1 MRKAKR
7 KGQRVLAA
15 ALCVGMLAS
24 MVPAQA
30 FANDEPITA
39 IVQQE
44 DTPADADAPAEDTN
58 AGQTPAPTEA
68 PAASETETPAG
79 KTPDEAP
86 DAEGTPAPTETP
98 AETETPAP
106 TEAPAADETP
116 APATTIQEGGDA
128 DATVTTTH
136 IATKVGEVPAVLADV
151 DGVTADTFKT
161 AFETVKVQ
169 KGDVT
174 YTVEVI
180 PADTVYFIDSV
191 AASGGNGAMDSVQST
206 EAYAAAKALLGDR
219 LLNGKSDQFYQGDA
233 TWGLVDTDAQTK
245 GYNGTTSDKTYTGVY
260 GQKNEKGETISYKFT
275 LPAGKYSITTAHR
288 EWWGG
293 QNRAMDLSLTT
304 SDGTSVY
311 ASVPKQDNGKVTTKT
326 GEFTITTEQVVT
338 WTATTTG
345 QHAPAVS
352 WLAVERTGDVETPDT
367 PDENEN
373 FGKALED
380 DELVTVRNG
389 ASLTDTITGGKQ
401 VSVTSGWISGGN
413 SAMDGGAA
421 VKEAD
426 SFFKR
431 SSFTLYADIKFNDAH
446 DNTSAILVGPAADA
460 HFRIIPRK
468 TDGTAVLKV
477 NNNKEYKLSQS
488 LEAGEW
494 NALALVYN
502 ENDTEGTVA
511 VYLNGKE
518 VLPATGVGF
527 KLSEKTGI
535 IGAFG
540 ATFGT
545 GYMRTGLYDNIV
557 VTGKADADAAKT
569 ETASRKDAFDG
580 IADVDGIV
588 TLNGSEVE
596 AAAKN
601 VNGWTYKGLG
611 MLNGNATSNLLLD
624 YKAENPQAYWAMM
637 QYLFGSEDGYPLF
650 SNIKME
656 MGNDGN
662 NSTGAEACT
671 MRYENEEAD
680 ASRSPGFVMAADA
693 KKINPNVKVSILR
706 WEYPNWVKAKAD
718 GDEKYAAIYK
728 WYKETIFDAYE
739 KYGYVIDYIDPDKNE
754 TRNPDGEI
762 IKYFAKALKSEDK
775 FPDYFTA
782 EAIAAYHN
790 IKIVASDEN
799 KTLNIVPLMLRDSD
813 VYDAVD
819 AIGFHYRTNATDD
832 YIKMADVNDKEV
844 WYSEGCAT
852 FGYSELQENKTTEY
866 GANTI
871 GGYQSPLALLDSIP
885 NAFVG
890 SRRTM
895 YMFQP
900 AIGSFYE
907 GIQYGHKELLS
918 ARDPWSG
925 YIHYDPVLYMLAH
938 ITQFAKTGWENDTNT
953 NGIWRVLPN
962 ATFASFGAS
971 DNEHATAGIDG
982 NASYMTLAAPDKKDF
997 STVFINNTRNEK
1009 TFAIK
1014 VADDM
1019 DISVKALHVWT
1030 TVTDSYLQKGEDA
1043 AIENGIATITVP
1055 AYSVVTATTL
1065 DTTPARFP
1073 TEKDDGDY
1081 IQTGTRSVLDTDS
1094 TGKNAD
1100 TTDDY
1105 LYADN
1110 FEYVEEGKVAGY
1122 NVTTGEETLQDYIV
1136 SRGNE
1141 PRYMLDTHGAW
1152 IVEDGRLKQE
1162 NESSI
1167 NQWNGGDPATIV
1179 GDWRWMDYSASIDVT
1194 LPNAEAGRYERLT
1207 IRAQTGMNWNN
1218 SGYTLE
1224 INGAGSWKLF
1234 RIGTQV
1240 ANGTVAKNAE
1250 GKYNLKLIGLGST
1263 VYAYI
1268 NDVRVAKYND
1278 ANPMLS
1284 GRVKISSNWKQVY
1297 ADNLEVKTVKGGI
1310 PYATAMIDGQDD
1322 GVKYEGNWTI
1332 NNPGGGS
1339 ADNWYRTISS
1349 SSTADA
1355 SFTFTANGNG
1365 FAIMGGND
1373 GSAVIDVYVD
1383 GQLKAENAATK
1394 AAPTRG
1400 ETYILSDLAAGNH
1413 TIKVVLKSGTLKVD
1427 ALNTIGARLESASG
1441 SVTEVLTELPAM
1453 DYYVT
1458 GSGVSG
1464 LPDEVKVKLAD
1475 GTTDTMD
1482 VEWNVDEDALAANAY
1497 SSGSIN
1503 GIVKDA
1509 VNSLGEQLTV
1519 SVNINEVIPGDTLY
1533 FIDSVSGKITDVAGG
1548 TTETYKLYKKALGGL
1563 LMNDAFDQFKTDAT
1577 TWGLVD
1583 TDAGTKGYS
1592 STADKTATG
1601 IYGHDNK
1608 AGETLTYALT
1618 LPAGTYTLTSAH
1630 REWWSM
1636 TRPMTAV
1643 VTDTEGNAL
1652 SDTAALNLSGSS
1664 GDIINKAD
1672 FTLDKEQVV
1681 YYTVTATGTEAPV
1694 ISWLAVNGKTAESGS
1709 KFFDQVLEDN
1719 GGLTLAA
1726 NAATLTDETWGTIL
1740 KVSTQWNNKNEY
1752 HAAIT
1757 DGQNLFGRTQFTLLA
1772 DVMIEK
1778 PGNDAGKTAMRSAFT
1793 ISTGSNRLH
1802 LLTYDGKVGY
1812 GVDGSNA
1819 GISKNEISLGNVAV
1833 GMWNSVA
1840 FVYNEPNG
1848 GNGSLTVYLNG
1859 KKAGEIADIGFKLS
1873 ESKDI
1878 AATVARNV
1886 GTNYLLTGQYD
1897 NIVVKRNALSE
1908 SAAVKETT
1916 ARYDAKNP
1924 SDAARAALTA
1934 KIEEIRAA
1942 LAADKANGITYATEK
1957 LESWQYTGNKSGTAD
1972 TLPEMNEALAAAEK
1986 LAADESAK
1994 TDDLNSCVTA
2004 LDAQYKALRTL
2015 SETYTSI
2022 PGTDGTVIK
2031 ADTGLP
2037 MQAHGGS
2044 AMTLK
2049 EGTGDGCVNYDLDGD
2064 GSITEGKTVYLW
2076 FGEDKTNNTR
2086 PVDGVRCYSST
2097 DLYNWTDHGTIL
2109 YTQSTILPIEEGTEK
2124 AITSS
2129 VGANGTGT
2137 TQEYNVM
2144 QRSKTNLETLKAWG
2158 KLSTAP
2164 EGVAESEFR
2173 NVKNFLRAYVTEYEK
2188 APTNLNDIS
2197 WTAKTYDEE
2206 PTTATSLLYPDSTDK
2221 SVRNV
2226 TTTRLQLAFE
2236 TLYGSYC
2243 VTERPKMIYNE
2254 STKQFVLFW
2263 HADGPLYNNKD
2274 LSDWVA
2280 GGCVGNCPA
2289 SRYSRAM
2296 VGIATSDSPFGPF
2309 TVQNVT
2315 RMNYDATLNANR
2327 LGEARDMT
2335 VFVDTGVD
2343 KNNDGADDAYVIYS
2357 SEMNAKLY
2365 VSLLNKDYTGLA
2377 AEADRADDTQFA
2389 ARIVTDN
2396 SREAP
2401 AMFKYGGYYYLITSG
2416 TDGWNSTAH
2425 IYYRSKNVLS
2435 GWEKIGNPAKNDTGK
2450 MFNTQV
2456 TYVLPVDAENGKFIY
2471 MADRWNGSNL
2481 TDSRTIWLPIQMNTD
2496 STLSVL
2502 GEKNWTLDR
2511 LDQLLPTT
2519 VNTELPKVVWSD
2531 GSNLPKTVDVTT
2543 QGKDVT
2549 SKVEWDTDSLKNFG
2563 TVSITGMLTECNNIS
2578 ISTTAT
2584 VVPKNLLYFANP
2596 TKTPVSSDYTA
2607 IVNASAETLKNSA
2620 VNDGTYNAE
2629 NGFGYTGT
2637 AGTLRNTNAD
2647 IYESM
2652 RYAANKDSITYR
2664 FDNLTGSG
2672 YIVYVGMFNPTGWVE
2687 NGKVRLADIKIN
2699 GETVQTGYN
2708 YNTSCT
2714 GKGDTLAFTGL
2725 SADENGT
2732 LTVEIAANANTT
2744 SAVQVSFIMVAGTE
2758 KTEPEPTVTP
2768 NPTTKP
2774 DPTPAPTTEP
2784 TATPEPTT
2792 KPTATPAPTTT
2803 PTATPEPTA
2812 KPTATPAPTTAP
2824 TATPEPTAKPTA
2836 TPAPTTEPTATPE
2849 PTVKPTETP
2858 APTVKPTETPA
2869 PTAKPTE
2876 TPAPTT
2882 APTATPAPTAKPTAT
2897 PAPTAAPVK
2906 TEVIKEELTA
2916 DNISQEL
2923 QDKGFTTSEK
2933 VKSALKE
2940 EIAKEQPAED
2950 GKTEFY
2956 EVTLRIKN
2964 EDGTIGEEVTKE
2976 NFPQEGL
2983 EVAFDLPNDIKAE
2996 EAENYDFLIAHLKND
3011 GNTEL
3016 LKPALKDGK
3025 LVVTVYSLS
3034 PFAVSWKAKEQ
3045 PAPTEKP
3052 TPAPTEKPTP
3062 APTSKPNNSNSNNSN
3077 STSNSAAG
3085 TAKPSQATPAP
3096 ASTTRVPQ
3104 TSDSFPIV
3112 PLAAVAL
3119 LSLNGLIVLILR
3131 KREQKHK

>member
-30 FANDEPITA
+30 FANDEQITA

-367 PDENEN
+367 PD
-373 FGKALED
+373 
-380 DELVTVRNG
+380 
-389 ASLTDTITGGKQ
+389 
-401 VSVTSGWISGGN
+401 
-413 SAMDGGAA
+413 
-421 VKEAD
+421 
-426 SFFKR
+426 
-431 SSFTLYADIKFNDAH
+431 
-446 DNTSAILVGPAADA
+446 
-460 HFRIIPRK
+460 
-468 TDGTAVLKV
+468 
-477 NNNKEYKLSQS
+477 
-488 LEAGEW
+488 
-494 NALALVYN
+494 
-502 ENDTEGTVA
+502 
-511 VYLNGKE
+511 
-518 VLPATGVGF
+518 
-527 KLSEKTGI
+527 
-535 IGAFG
+535 
-540 ATFGT
+540 
-545 GYMRTGLYDNIV
+545 
-557 VTGKADADAAKT
+557 
-569 ETASRKDAFDG
+569 
-580 IADVDGIV
+580 VDGIV

-671 MRYENEEAD
+671 MRYENEDAD

-762 IKYFAKALKSEDK
+762 IKYFAKALKSEDQ
-775 FPDYFTA
+775 FPDYFTE

-1162 NESSI
+1162 NESSV

-1194 LPNAEAGRYERLT
+1194 LPNAEADRYERLT

-1297 ADNLEVKTVKGGI
+1297 ADDLEVKTVKGGI

-1548 TTETYKLYKKALGGL
+1548 TTETYKLYKKALDGL

-1778 PGNDAGKTAMRSAFT
+1778 PGSDASKTAMRSAFT

-1833 GMWNSVA
+1833 GTWNSVA

-2022 PGTDGTVIK
+2022 PGTAATVIK

-2164 EGVAESEFR
+2164 EGVTESEFR

-2188 APTNLNDIS
+2188 APTDLNDIS

-2206 PTTATSLLYPDSTDK
+2206 PITATSLLYPDSTDK

-2456 TYVLPVDAENGKFIY
+2456 TYVLPMDAENGKFIY

-2502 GEKNWTLDR
+2502 GEKNWTLNR

-2543 QGKDVT
+2543 QGKNVT

-2563 TVSITGMLTECNNIS
+2563 TVSITGTLTECNNIS

-2620 VNDGTYNAE
+2620 VNDGAYNAE

-2672 YIVYVGMFNPTGWVE
+2672 YTVYVGMFNPTGWVE

-2725 SADENGT
+2725 NADENGT

-2774 DPTPAPTTEP
+2774 DPTPAPTT
-2784 TATPEPTT
+2784 
-2792 KPTATPAPTTT
+2792 K

-2812 KPTATPAPTTAP
+2812 KPTATPV
-2824 TATPEPTAKPTA
+2824 
-2836 TPAPTTEPTATPE
+2836 PTTEPTATPE

-2996 EAENYDFLIAHLKND
+2996 EADNYDFLIAHLKND

-3025 LVVTVYSLS
+3025 LVVTVHSLS

-3052 TPAPTEKPTP
+3052 TPAPTEKPTATP
-3062 APTSKPNNSNSNNSN
+3062 APTSKPNSSNSNNSN

-3085 TAKPSQATPAP
+3085 TAKPNQATPAP
-3096 ASTTRVPQ
+3096 ASTARVPQ

>member
-68 PAASETETPAG
+68 PAVSETETPAG

-219 LLNGKSDQFYQGDA
+219 LLNGKSDQFCQGDA

-477 NNNKEYKLSQS
+477 NNNKEYKLSQR

-518 VLPATGVGF
+518 VLPATGVSF

-545 GYMRTGLYDNIV
+545 GFMRTGLYDNIV

-569 ETASRKDAFDG
+569 ETASRKEAFDG
-580 IADVDGIV
+580 IVDVDGIV

-775 FPDYFTA
+775 FPDYFTE

-997 STVFINNTRNEK
+997 STVFMNNTRNEK

-1162 NESSI
+1162 NESSV

-1194 LPNAEAGRYERLT
+1194 LPNAEADRYERLT

-1509 VNSLGEQLTV
+1509 VNSLGEQFTV

-2022 PGTDGTVIK
+2022 PGTAATVIK

-2049 EGTGDGCVNYDLDGD
+2049 EGIGDGCVNYDLDGD

-2164 EGVAESEFR
+2164 EGVTESEFR

-2188 APTNLNDIS
+2188 APTDLNDIS

-2206 PTTATSLLYPDSTDK
+2206 PITATSLLYPDSTDK

-2377 AEADRADDTQFA
+2377 AEADWADDTQFA

-2563 TVSITGMLTECNNIS
+2563 TVSITGTLTECNNIS

-2620 VNDGTYNAE
+2620 VNDGAYNAE

-2672 YIVYVGMFNPTGWVE
+2672 YTVYVGMFNPTGWVE

-2774 DPTPAPTTEP
+2774 DSTPAPTTEP

-2803 PTATPEPTA
+2803 
-2812 KPTATPAPTTAP
+2812 P

-2869 PTAKPTE
+2869 PTTKPTE

-2897 PAPTAAPVK
+2897 PAHTAAPVK

-2996 EAENYDFLIAHLKND
+2996 EADNYDFLIAHLKND

-3025 LVVTVYSLS
+3025 LVVTVHSLS

-3052 TPAPTEKPTP
+3052 TPAPTEKPTATP
-3062 APTSKPNNSNSNNSN
+3062 APTSKPNSSNSNNSN

-3085 TAKPSQATPAP
+3085 TAKTSQATPAP
-3096 ASTTRVPQ
+3096 ASTARVPQ

>member
-86 DAEGTPAPTETP
+86 DAEETPTPTETP

-116 APATTIQEGGDA
+116 APATTIQESGDA
-128 DATVTTTH
+128 DSTVTTTH

-191 AASGGNGAMDSVQST
+191 AASGSNGAMDSVQST

-288 EWWGG
+288 EWWKG

-338 WTATTTG
+338 WTATATG

-401 VSVTSGWISGGN
+401 VSVTSGWINGGN

-477 NNNKEYKLSQS
+477 NNNQEYKLSQS

-511 VYLNGKE
+511 VYLNGEE

-545 GYMRTGLYDNIV
+545 GFMRTGLYDNIV

-569 ETASRKDAFDG
+569 ETASRKEAFDG
-580 IADVDGIV
+580 IVDVDGIV
-588 TLNGSEVE
+588 TLNGSKVE
-596 AAAKN
+596 AAAEN

-637 QYLFGSEDGYPLF
+637 QYLFGSADGYPLF

-718 GDEKYAAIYK
+718 GNQKYAAIYK

-754 TRNPDGEI
+754 TQNPDGEI
-762 IKYFAKALKSEDK
+762 IKYFANALKNEGE
-775 FPDYFTA
+775 FPDYFTE

-799 KTLNIVPLMLRDSD
+799 KTLNIVPLMLRDSG

-982 NASYMTLAAPDKKDF
+982 SASYMTLAAPDKKNF
-997 STVFINNTRNEK
+997 STVFINNTQNEK

-1019 DISVKALHVWT
+1019 DISVEALHVWT
-1030 TVTDSYLQKGEDA
+1030 TVTDSYLQKGKDA

-1073 TEKDDGDY
+1073 TEQADGDY

-1100 TTDDY
+1100 TTDEY

-1110 FEYVEEGKVAGY
+1110 FEYVEEGEVAGY
-1122 NVTTGEETLQDYIV
+1122 NVTTSKETLQDYIV

-1162 NESSI
+1162 NESSV

-1250 GKYNLKLIGLGST
+1250 GKYNLKLTGLGST

-1297 ADNLEVKTVKGGI
+1297 ADNLKVKTVKGGI

-1383 GQLKAENAATK
+1383 DQLKAENAATK

-1427 ALNTIGARLESASG
+1427 ALNTIGARLESVSG

-1475 GTTDTMD
+1475 GTTDIMA
-1482 VEWNVDEDALAANAY
+1482 VEWNVDEEALAANAY

-1503 GIVKDA
+1503 GNVKNA

-1630 REWWSM
+1630 REWWGM

-1652 SDTAALNLSGSS
+1652 SDTADLNLSGSS

-1681 YYTVTATGTEAPV
+1681 YYTVTATGTQAPV
-1694 ISWLAVNGKTAESGS
+1694 ISWLAVNGKTAQSGS

-1740 KVSTQWNNKNEY
+1740 KVSTQWNNKNEC

-1772 DVMIEK
+1772 DVMIEE
-1778 PGNDAGKTAMRSAFT
+1778 PSSDASKTAMRSAFT

-1819 GISKNEISLGNVAV
+1819 GISRNEISLGNVAV
-1833 GMWNSVA
+1833 GTWNSVA

-1942 LAADKANGITYATEK
+1942 LAADEANGITYATEK
-1957 LESWQYTGNKSGTAD
+1957 LENWQYTGNKSGTAD

-2049 EGTGDGCVNYDLDGD
+2049 EGTGNGCVNYDLDGD

-2137 TQEYNVM
+2137 TQKYNVM

-2164 EGVAESEFR
+2164 EGVTESEFR
-2173 NVKNFLRAYVTEYEK
+2173 NVKDFLRAYVTEYEK
-2188 APTNLNDIS
+2188 APTDLNDIS

-2206 PTTATSLLYPDSTDK
+2206 PITATSLLYPDSTDK

-2263 HADGPLYNNKD
+2263 HADGPLYNSKD

-2620 VNDGTYNAE
+2620 VNDGAYNAE

-2672 YIVYVGMFNPTGWVE
+2672 YTVYVGMFNPTGWVE

-2774 DPTPAPTTEP
+2774 DSTPAPTTEP

-2803 PTATPEPTA
+2803 
-2812 KPTATPAPTTAP
+2812 P

-2976 NFPQEGL
+2976 NFPQEGM

-2996 EAENYDFLIAHLKND
+2996 EADNYDFLIAHLKND

-3025 LVVTVYSLS
+3025 LVVTVHSLS

-3062 APTSKPNNSNSNNSN
+3062 APTSKPNSSNNNNSN

-3096 ASTTRVPQ
+3096 AGTARVPQ

>member
-68 PAASETETPAG
+68 PAVSETETPAG

-219 LLNGKSDQFYQGDA
+219 LLNGKSDQFCQGDA

-511 VYLNGKE
+511 VYLNGEE

-557 VTGKADADAAKT
+557 VTSKADADAAKT

-596 AAAKN
+596 DAAKN

-953 NGIWRVLPN
+953 NGIWRVMPN

-982 NASYMTLAAPDKKDF
+982 TASYMTLAAPDKKDF

-1162 NESSI
+1162 NESSV
-1167 NQWNGGDPATIV
+1167 NQWNSGDPATIV

-1194 LPNAEAGRYERLT
+1194 LPNAEADRYERLT

-1355 SFTFTANGNG
+1355 RFTFTANGNG

-1726 NAATLTDETWGTIL
+1726 NAATLTDETWGTVL

-1772 DVMIEK
+1772 DVMIEE
-1778 PGNDAGKTAMRSAFT
+1778 PSSDASKTAMRSAFT

-1833 GMWNSVA
+1833 GTWNSVA

-2022 PGTDGTVIK
+2022 PGTAATVIK

-2158 KLSTAP
+2158 KLSTVP
-2164 EGVAESEFR
+2164 EGVTESEFR

-2188 APTNLNDIS
+2188 APTDLNDIS

-2206 PTTATSLLYPDSTDK
+2206 PITATSLLYPDSTDK

-2274 LSDWVA
+2274 LSGWVA

-2563 TVSITGMLTECNNIS
+2563 TVSISGMLTECNNIS

-2620 VNDGTYNAE
+2620 VNDGAYNAE

-2768 NPTTKP
+2768 TPTTKP
-2774 DPTPAPTTEP
+2774 DP
-2784 TATPEPTT
+2784 
-2792 KPTATPAPTTT
+2792 
-2803 PTATPEPTA
+2803 
-2812 KPTATPAPTTAP
+2812 TPAPTTAP

-2996 EAENYDFLIAHLKND
+2996 EADNYDFIIAHLKND

-3025 LVVTVYSLS
+3025 LVVTVHSLS

-3052 TPAPTEKPTP
+3052 TPAPTEKPTATP
-3062 APTSKPNNSNSNNSN
+3062 APTSKPNSSNSNNSN

-3096 ASTTRVPQ
+3096 ASTARVPQ

>member
-68 PAASETETPAG
+68 PAVSETETPAG

-219 LLNGKSDQFYQGDA
+219 LLNGKSDQFCQGDA

-511 VYLNGKE
+511 VYLNGEE

-557 VTGKADADAAKT
+557 VTSKADADAAKT

-982 NASYMTLAAPDKKDF
+982 TASYMTLAAPDKKDF

-1162 NESSI
+1162 NESSV
-1167 NQWNGGDPATIV
+1167 NQWNSGDPATIV

-1194 LPNAEAGRYERLT
+1194 LPNAEADRYERLT

-1355 SFTFTANGNG
+1355 RFTFTANGNG

-1726 NAATLTDETWGTIL
+1726 NAATLTDETWGTVL

-1772 DVMIEK
+1772 DVMIEE
-1778 PGNDAGKTAMRSAFT
+1778 PSSDASKTAMRSAFT

-1833 GMWNSVA
+1833 GTWNSVA

-1924 SDAARAALTA
+1924 SDAARAALTT

-2022 PGTDGTVIK
+2022 PGTAATVIK

-2158 KLSTAP
+2158 KLSTVP
-2164 EGVAESEFR
+2164 EGVTESEFR

-2188 APTNLNDIS
+2188 APTDLNDIS

-2206 PTTATSLLYPDSTDK
+2206 PITATSLLYPDSTDK

-2274 LSDWVA
+2274 LSGWVA

-2620 VNDGTYNAE
+2620 VNDGAYNAE

-2792 KPTATPAPTTT
+2792 
-2803 PTATPEPTA
+2803 

-2996 EAENYDFLIAHLKND
+2996 EADNYDFIIAHLKND

-3025 LVVTVYSLS
+3025 LVVTVHSLS

-3052 TPAPTEKPTP
+3052 TPAPTEKPTATP
-3062 APTSKPNNSNSNNSN
+3062 APTSKPNSSNSNNSN

-3096 ASTTRVPQ
+3096 ASTARVPQ

>member
-151 DGVTADTFKT
+151 GGVTADTFKI

-191 AASGGNGAMDSVQST
+191 AASGSNGAMDGVQST

-245 GYNGTTSDKTYTGVY
+245 GYNGTTSDKTYTGIY
-260 GQKNEKGETISYKFT
+260 GKKNEKGETISYKFT

-311 ASVPKQDNGKVTTKT
+311 ASVPRQDNGKVTTKT

-367 PDENEN
+367 P
-373 FGKALED
+373 
-380 DELVTVRNG
+380 
-389 ASLTDTITGGKQ
+389 
-401 VSVTSGWISGGN
+401 
-413 SAMDGGAA
+413 
-421 VKEAD
+421 
-426 SFFKR
+426 
-431 SSFTLYADIKFNDAH
+431 
-446 DNTSAILVGPAADA
+446 
-460 HFRIIPRK
+460 
-468 TDGTAVLKV
+468 
-477 NNNKEYKLSQS
+477 
-488 LEAGEW
+488 
-494 NALALVYN
+494 
-502 ENDTEGTVA
+502 
-511 VYLNGKE
+511 
-518 VLPATGVGF
+518 
-527 KLSEKTGI
+527 
-535 IGAFG
+535 
-540 ATFGT
+540 
-545 GYMRTGLYDNIV
+545 
-557 VTGKADADAAKT
+557 
-569 ETASRKDAFDG
+569 
-580 IADVDGIV
+580 DVDGIV

-718 GDEKYAAIYK
+718 GNEKYAAIYK

-1162 NESSI
+1162 NESSV

-1194 LPNAEAGRYERLT
+1194 LPNAEADRYERLT
-1207 IRAQTGMNWNN
+1207 IRAQTGMNWEN

-1234 RIGTQV
+1234 RTGTQV

-1250 GKYNLKLIGLGST
+1250 GKYNLKLVGLGST

-1394 AAPTRG
+1394 AAPIRG

-1413 TIKVVLKSGTLKVD
+1413 AIKVVLKSGTLKVD

-1482 VEWNVDEDALAANAY
+1482 VEWNVDEDALADNAY

-1592 STADKTATG
+1592 GTADKTATG

-1664 GDIINKAD
+1664 GDIINKVD

-1681 YYTVTATGTEAPV
+1681 YYTVTATGTQAPV

-1772 DVMIEK
+1772 DVMIEE
-1778 PGNDAGKTAMRSAFT
+1778 PSSDASKTAMRSAFT

-1833 GMWNSVA
+1833 GTWNSVA

-1873 ESKDI
+1873 ESKGI

-2022 PGTDGTVIK
+2022 PGTAATVIK

-2206 PTTATSLLYPDSTDK
+2206 PITATSLLYPDSTDK

-2906 TEVIKEELTA
+2906 TEVIKEKLTA

-2996 EAENYDFLIAHLKND
+2996 EADNYDFLIAHLKND

-3025 LVVTVYSLS
+3025 LVVTVHSLS

-3062 APTSKPNNSNSNNSN
+3062 APTSKPNSSN

-3096 ASTTRVPQ
+3096 ASTARVPQ

>member
-151 DGVTADTFKT
+151 GGVTADTFKI

-191 AASGGNGAMDSVQST
+191 AASGSNGAMDGVQST

-245 GYNGTTSDKTYTGVY
+245 GYNGTTSDKTYTGIY
-260 GQKNEKGETISYKFT
+260 GKKNEKGETISYKFT

-311 ASVPKQDNGKVTTKT
+311 ASVPRQDNGKVTTKT

-367 PDENEN
+367 P
-373 FGKALED
+373 
-380 DELVTVRNG
+380 
-389 ASLTDTITGGKQ
+389 
-401 VSVTSGWISGGN
+401 
-413 SAMDGGAA
+413 
-421 VKEAD
+421 
-426 SFFKR
+426 
-431 SSFTLYADIKFNDAH
+431 
-446 DNTSAILVGPAADA
+446 
-460 HFRIIPRK
+460 
-468 TDGTAVLKV
+468 
-477 NNNKEYKLSQS
+477 
-488 LEAGEW
+488 
-494 NALALVYN
+494 
-502 ENDTEGTVA
+502 
-511 VYLNGKE
+511 
-518 VLPATGVGF
+518 
-527 KLSEKTGI
+527 
-535 IGAFG
+535 
-540 ATFGT
+540 
-545 GYMRTGLYDNIV
+545 
-557 VTGKADADAAKT
+557 
-569 ETASRKDAFDG
+569 
-580 IADVDGIV
+580 DVDGIV

-718 GDEKYAAIYK
+718 GNEKYAAIYK

-1162 NESSI
+1162 NESSV

-1194 LPNAEAGRYERLT
+1194 LPNAEADRYERLT
-1207 IRAQTGMNWNN
+1207 IRAQTGMNWEN

-1234 RIGTQV
+1234 RTGTQV

-1250 GKYNLKLIGLGST
+1250 GKYNLKLVGLGST

-1394 AAPTRG
+1394 AAPIRG

-1413 TIKVVLKSGTLKVD
+1413 AIKVVLKSGTLKVD

-1482 VEWNVDEDALAANAY
+1482 VEWNVDEDALADNAY

-1592 STADKTATG
+1592 GTADKTATG

-1664 GDIINKAD
+1664 GDIINKVD

-1681 YYTVTATGTEAPV
+1681 YYTVTATGTQAPV

-1772 DVMIEK
+1772 DVMIEE
-1778 PGNDAGKTAMRSAFT
+1778 PSSDASKTAMRSAFT

-1833 GMWNSVA
+1833 GTWNSVA

-1873 ESKDI
+1873 ESKGI

-2022 PGTDGTVIK
+2022 PGTAATVIK

-2206 PTTATSLLYPDSTDK
+2206 PITATSLLYPDSTDK

-2309 TVQNVT
+2309 TVQNVI

-2812 KPTATPAPTTAP
+2812 KPTATPAPTT
-2824 TATPEPTAKPTA
+2824 
-2836 TPAPTTEPTATPE
+2836 EPTATPE

-2906 TEVIKEELTA
+2906 TEVIKEKLTA

-2996 EAENYDFLIAHLKND
+2996 EADNYDFLIAHLKND

-3025 LVVTVYSLS
+3025 LVVTVHSLS

-3062 APTSKPNNSNSNNSN
+3062 APTSKPNSSN

-3096 ASTTRVPQ
+3096 ASTARVPQ

>member
-79 KTPDEAP
+79 KTPDEVP

-380 DELVTVRNG
+380 DELVAVRNG

-739 KYGYVIDYIDPDKNE
+739 KYGYVIDYIAPDKNE

-1030 TVTDSYLQKGEDA
+1030 TATDSYLQKGEDA

-1110 FEYVEEGKVAGY
+1110 FEYVEESKVAGY

-1162 NESSI
+1162 NESSV
-1167 NQWNGGDPATIV
+1167 NQWNSGDPATIV

-1194 LPNAEAGRYERLT
+1194 LPNAEADRYERLT

-1349 SSTADA
+1349 SSTAGA

-1482 VEWNVDEDALAANAY
+1482 VEWNVDEDDLAANAY

-1681 YYTVTATGTEAPV
+1681 YYTVTATGTQAPV

-1833 GMWNSVA
+1833 GTWNSVA

-1957 LESWQYTGNKSGTAD
+1957 LENWQYTGNKSGTAD

-2022 PGTDGTVIK
+2022 PGTAATVIK

-2144 QRSKTNLETLKAWG
+2144 QCSKTNLETLKAWG

-2164 EGVAESEFR
+2164 EGVTESEFR

-2188 APTNLNDIS
+2188 APTDLNDIS

-2206 PTTATSLLYPDSTDK
+2206 PITATSLLYPDSTDK

-2543 QGKDVT
+2543 QGKDVN

-2563 TVSITGMLTECNNIS
+2563 TVSITGTLTECNNIS

-2584 VVPKNLLYFANP
+2584 VAPKNLLYFANP

-2620 VNDGTYNAE
+2620 VNDGAYNAE

-2812 KPTATPAPTTAP
+2812 KPTATPAPTT
-2824 TATPEPTAKPTA
+2824 
-2836 TPAPTTEPTATPE
+2836 EPTATPE

-2906 TEVIKEELTA
+2906 TEVIKEELTN

-2923 QDKGFTTSEK
+2923 QDNGFTTSEK

-2996 EAENYDFLIAHLKND
+2996 EADNYDFLIAHLKND

-3025 LVVTVYSLS
+3025 LVVTVHSLS

-3052 TPAPTEKPTP
+3052 TPTPTEKPTS
-3062 APTSKPNNSNSNNSN
+3062 APTSKPNSSNSNNSN

-3085 TAKPSQATPAP
+3085 TAKTSQATPAP
-3096 ASTTRVPQ
+3096 AGTARVPQ

>member
-116 APATTIQEGGDA
+116 APATTIQESGDA

-151 DGVTADTFKT
+151 GGVTADTFKT

-191 AASGGNGAMDSVQST
+191 AASGSNGAMDGVQST

-311 ASVPKQDNGKVTTKT
+311 ASVPKQDNGKVTTRT

-367 PDENEN
+367 P
-373 FGKALED
+373 
-380 DELVTVRNG
+380 
-389 ASLTDTITGGKQ
+389 
-401 VSVTSGWISGGN
+401 
-413 SAMDGGAA
+413 
-421 VKEAD
+421 
-426 SFFKR
+426 
-431 SSFTLYADIKFNDAH
+431 
-446 DNTSAILVGPAADA
+446 
-460 HFRIIPRK
+460 
-468 TDGTAVLKV
+468 
-477 NNNKEYKLSQS
+477 
-488 LEAGEW
+488 
-494 NALALVYN
+494 
-502 ENDTEGTVA
+502 
-511 VYLNGKE
+511 
-518 VLPATGVGF
+518 
-527 KLSEKTGI
+527 
-535 IGAFG
+535 
-540 ATFGT
+540 
-545 GYMRTGLYDNIV
+545 
-557 VTGKADADAAKT
+557 
-569 ETASRKDAFDG
+569 
-580 IADVDGIV
+580 DVDGIV

-718 GDEKYAAIYK
+718 GNEKYAAIYK

-762 IKYFAKALKSEDK
+762 IKYFANALKNEDK
-775 FPDYFTA
+775 FPDYFTE

-982 NASYMTLAAPDKKDF
+982 TASYMTLAAPDKKDF

-1110 FEYVEEGKVAGY
+1110 FEYVEESKMAGY

-1162 NESSI
+1162 NESSV

-1194 LPNAEAGRYERLT
+1194 LPNAEADRYERLT

-1509 VNSLGEQLTV
+1509 VNSRGEQLTV

-1630 REWWSM
+1630 REWWGM

-1681 YYTVTATGTEAPV
+1681 YYTVTATGTQAPV

-1778 PGNDAGKTAMRSAFT
+1778 TGNDASKTAMRSAFT

-1833 GMWNSVA
+1833 GTWNSVA

-2164 EGVAESEFR
+2164 EGVTESEFR

-2188 APTNLNDIS
+2188 APTDLNDIS

-2206 PTTATSLLYPDSTDK
+2206 PITATSLLYPDSTDE

-2563 TVSITGMLTECNNIS
+2563 TVSITGTLTECNNIS
-2578 ISTTAT
+2578 ISTTAI

-2620 VNDGTYNAE
+2620 VNDGAYNAE

-2672 YIVYVGMFNPTGWVE
+2672 YTVYVGMFNPTGWVE

-2714 GKGDTLAFTGL
+2714 GKGDTLVFTGL

-2784 TATPEPTT
+2784 TATPEPT
-2792 KPTATPAPTTT
+2792 
-2803 PTATPEPTA
+2803 A
-2812 KPTATPAPTTAP
+2812 KPTATPV
-2824 TATPEPTAKPTA
+2824 
-2836 TPAPTTEPTATPE
+2836 PTTEPTATPE

-2996 EAENYDFLIAHLKND
+2996 EADNYDFLIAHLKND

-3025 LVVTVYSLS
+3025 LVVTVHSLS

-3052 TPAPTEKPTP
+3052 TPTPTEKPTS
-3062 APTSKPNNSNSNNSN
+3062 APTSKPNSSNSNNSN

-3085 TAKPSQATPAP
+3085 TAKTSQATPAP
-3096 ASTTRVPQ
+3096 AGTARVPQ

>member
-68 PAASETETPAG
+68 PAVSETETPAG

-511 VYLNGKE
+511 VYLNGEE

-557 VTGKADADAAKT
+557 VTSKADADAAKT

-775 FPDYFTA
+775 FPDYFTE

-1162 NESSI
+1162 NESSV
-1167 NQWNGGDPATIV
+1167 NQWNSGDPATIV

-1194 LPNAEAGRYERLT
+1194 LPNAEADRYERLT

-1464 LPDEVKVKLAD
+1464 LPDKVKVKLAD

-1482 VEWNVDEDALAANAY
+1482 VEWNVDEDDLAANAY

-1778 PGNDAGKTAMRSAFT
+1778 PGSDAGKTAMRSAFT

-1833 GMWNSVA
+1833 GTWNSVA

-1942 LAADKANGITYATEK
+1942 LAADEANGITYATEK
-1957 LESWQYTGNKSGTAD
+1957 LESWQYTGNKAGTAD

-1994 TDDLNSCVTA
+1994 TDELNSCVKA

-2015 SETYTSI
+2015 PETYTDI

-2049 EGTGDGCVNYDLDGD
+2049 EGTGDGCVDYDLDGD

-2164 EGVAESEFR
+2164 EGVTESEFR

-2206 PTTATSLLYPDSTDK
+2206 PITATSLLYPDSTDK

-2274 LSDWVA
+2274 LGDWVA

-2531 GSNLPKTVDVTT
+2531 GSNLPKTVGVTT

-2563 TVSITGMLTECNNIS
+2563 TVSITGTLTECNNIS

-2620 VNDGTYNAE
+2620 VNDGAYNAE

-2672 YIVYVGMFNPTGWVE
+2672 YTVYVGMFNPTGWVE

-2812 KPTATPAPTTAP
+2812 KPTATPAPTT
-2824 TATPEPTAKPTA
+2824 
-2836 TPAPTTEPTATPE
+2836 EPTATPE

-2906 TEVIKEELTA
+2906 TEVIKEELTN

-2923 QDKGFTTSEK
+2923 QDNGFTTSEK

-2996 EAENYDFLIAHLKND
+2996 EADNYDFFIAHLKND

-3025 LVVTVYSLS
+3025 LVVTVHSLS

-3052 TPAPTEKPTP
+3052 TPAPTEKPTATP
-3062 APTSKPNNSNSNNSN
+3062 APTSKPNSSNSNNSN

-3085 TAKPSQATPAP
+3085 TAKTSQATPAP
-3096 ASTTRVPQ
+3096 ASTARVPQ

-3131 KREQKHK
+3131 KREKHK

>member
-30 FANDEPITA
+30 FASDEPITA

-44 DTPADADAPAEDTN
+44 DTPADADAPAEDTD
-58 AGQTPAPTEA
+58 AGQTPAPTDA
-68 PAASETETPAG
+68 PVADETEPPAE
-79 KTPDEAP
+79 KTPNEAP
-86 DAEGTPAPTETP
+86 DAEGTPAPTEMP

-245 GYNGTTSDKTYTGVY
+245 GYNGTTSDKTYTGIY
-260 GQKNEKGETISYKFT
+260 GKNNEKGETISYKFT
-275 LPAGKYSITTAHR
+275 LPAGKYTITTAHR

-304 SDGTSVY
+304 SDGTNVY

-326 GEFTITTEQVVT
+326 GEFTITIGQTVT
-338 WTATTTG
+338 WTATAVGTNKP
-345 QHAPAVS
+345 QAPAVS
-352 WLAVERTGDVETPDT
+352 WLAIERTGDVETPDS

-380 DELVTVRNG
+380 NELVTVRNG

-431 SSFTLYADIKFNDAH
+431 SSFTLYADIKFNDTH
-446 DNTSAILVGPAADA
+446 DNTSAVLVGPAADA
-460 HFRIIPRK
+460 NFRIIPRK

-477 NNNKEYKLSQS
+477 NNDKEYKLSQS

-511 VYLNGKE
+511 VYLNGEE

-545 GYMRTGLYDNIV
+545 GFMRTGLYDNIV
-557 VTGKADADAAKT
+557 VTGKADAEAAKT
-569 ETASRKDAFDG
+569 ETAARKDAFDG

-611 MLNGNATSNLLLD
+611 MLNGNSTSNLLLD

-637 QYLFGSEDGYPLF
+637 QYLFGSDDGYPLF
-650 SNIKME
+650 TNIKME

-671 MRYENEEAD
+671 MRYENEAAD

-754 TRNPDGEI
+754 TQNPDGEI
-762 IKYFAKALKSEDK
+762 IKYFANALKNEDK
-775 FPDYFTA
+775 FPDYFTE

-997 STVFINNTRNEK
+997 STVFINNTQNEK
-1009 TFAIK
+1009 TFAVKI
-1014 VADDM
+1014 ADDM

-1081 IQTGTRSVLDTDS
+1081 IQTETRSVLDTDS

-1122 NVTTGEETLQDYIV
+1122 NVTTSEETLQDYIV

-1152 IVEDGRLKQE
+1152 IVEGGRLKQE
-1162 NESSI
+1162 NDASV

-1268 NDVRVAKYND
+1268 DDVRVAKYND

-1441 SVTEVLTELPAM
+1441 SVTEVLTELPGM

-1464 LPDEVKVKLAD
+1464 LPDEVEVKLAD

-1630 REWWSM
+1630 REWWGM

-1643 VTDTEGNAL
+1643 VTDTEGNVL

-1681 YYTVTATGTEAPV
+1681 YYTVTATGTQAPV

-1740 KVSTQWNNKNEY
+1740 KVSTQWNNKNDY

-1772 DVMIEK
+1772 DVMIEE
-1778 PGNDAGKTAMRSAFT
+1778 PSSDASKTAMRSAFT

-1833 GMWNSVA
+1833 GTWNSVA

-1994 TDDLNSCVTA
+1994 TDDLNSCVTV

-2109 YTQSTILPIEEGTEK
+2109 YTQSTILPIEKGNEK

-2137 TQEYNVM
+2137 TQKYNVM

-2164 EGVAESEFR
+2164 EGVTESEFR

-2188 APTNLNDIS
+2188 APTDLNDIS

-2206 PTTATSLLYPDSTDK
+2206 PITATSLLYPDSTDE

-2254 STKQFVLFW
+2254 STKQFVLIW
-2263 HADGPLYNNKD
+2263 HADGPLYNSKD

-2365 VSLLNKDYTGLA
+2365 VSLLDKDYTGLA
-2377 AEADRADDTQFA
+2377 AEADQADNTQFA

-2531 GSNLPKTVDVTT
+2531 GSNLPETVNVTT

-2563 TVSITGMLTECNNIS
+2563 TVSITGTLTECNNIS

-2620 VNDGTYNAE
+2620 VNDGAYNAE

-2637 AGTLRNTNAD
+2637 AGTLRNSNAN

-2652 RYAANKDSITYR
+2652 RYAANKDSITYQ

-2672 YIVYVGMFNPTGWVE
+2672 YTVYVGMFNPTGWVE

-2725 SADENGT
+2725 STDENGT

-2792 KPTATPAPTTT
+2792 
-2803 PTATPEPTA
+2803 

-3025 LVVTVYSLS
+3025 LVVTVHSLS

-3052 TPAPTEKPTP
+3052 TPVPTEKPTS
-3062 APTSKPNNSNSNNSN
+3062 APTSKPNSSNSNNSN

>member
-30 FANDEPITA
+30 FASDEPITA

-44 DTPADADAPAEDTN
+44 DTPADADAPAEDTD

-68 PAASETETPAG
+68 PVADETEPPAE
-79 KTPDEAP
+79 KTPNEAP
-86 DAEGTPAPTETP
+86 AAEGTPAPTETP

-260 GQKNEKGETISYKFT
+260 GKNNEKGETISYKFT

-288 EWWGG
+288 EWWGD

-304 SDGTSVY
+304 EDGTNVY
-311 ASVPKQDNGKVTTKT
+311 ASVPKQDNGKVTIKT
-326 GEFTITTEQVVT
+326 GEFTITTAQVVT

-345 QHAPAVS
+345 TKAPAVS
-352 WLAVERTGDVETPDT
+352 WLAIERTGDVETPDT
-367 PDENEN
+367 PDESGN

-380 DELVTVRNG
+380 NDLITIRTG
-389 ASLTDTITGGKQ
+389 ASLADSLTTGKQ
-401 VSVTSGWISGGN
+401 VSVTSAWISGGN
-413 SAMDGGAA
+413 SAADGGAA
-421 VKEAD
+421 VKNAD

-431 SSFTLYADIKFNDAH
+431 NSFTLYADIKFNDAH
-446 DNTSAILVGPAADA
+446 DNTSAVLVGPAADA
-460 HFRIIPRK
+460 NFRIVPRK
-468 TDGTAVLKV
+468 ADGTAVLKV
-477 NNNKEYKLSQS
+477 NNDKEYKLSQS

-511 VYLNGKE
+511 VYLNGEE

-535 IGAFG
+535 VGAFG

-545 GYMRTGLYDNIV
+545 GFMRIGLYDNIV
-557 VTGKADADAAKT
+557 VTEAADADAAKT
-569 ETASRKDAFDG
+569 ETAARKDALNN
-580 IADVDGIV
+580 IPEVDGV
-588 TLNGSEVE
+588 VALNGTDV
-596 AAAKN
+596 AAAAEN

-611 MLNGNATSNLLLD
+611 MLNGNSTSNLLLD

-637 QYLFGSEDGYPLF
+637 QYLFGSDDGYPLF
-650 SNIKME
+650 TNIKME

-671 MRYENEEAD
+671 MRYENEAAD

-693 KKINPNVKVSILR
+693 KKINPDVKVSILR
-706 WEYPNWVKAKAD
+706 WEYPNWVKAKDD
-718 GDEKYAAIYK
+718 GTEKYAAIYK

-739 KYGYVIDYIDPDKNE
+739 KYGYVVDYIDPDKNE
-754 TRNPDGEI
+754 TGNPDAGI
-762 IKYFAKALKSEDK
+762 IKYFANALKNEKD
-775 FPDYFTA
+775 FPSYFTE
-782 EAIAAYHN
+782 EAKKAYNN

-799 KTLNIVPLMLRDSD
+799 KGLKIVPMMLKDED
-813 VYDAVD
+813 LFNAVD

-866 GANTI
+866 GGGTI

-918 ARDPWSG
+918 ARDPWNG

-997 STVFINNTRNEK
+997 STVFINNTQNEK
-1009 TFAIK
+1009 TFAVKI
-1014 VADDM
+1014 ADDM
-1019 DISVKALHVWT
+1019 DISVKTLHVWT

-1081 IQTGTRSVLDTDS
+1081 IQTETRSVLDTDS

-1122 NVTTGEETLQDYIV
+1122 NVTTSEETLQDYIV

-1162 NESSI
+1162 NDSSV

-1268 NDVRVAKYND
+1268 DDVRVAKYND

-1400 ETYILSDLAAGNH
+1400 ETYILSDLAAENH

-1441 SVTEVLTELPAM
+1441 SVTEVLTELPTM

-1464 LPDEVKVKLAD
+1464 LPDEVEVKLAD

-1482 VEWNVDEDALAANAY
+1482 VEWNVDEDALAANTY

-1592 STADKTATG
+1592 STSDKTATG

-1630 REWWSM
+1630 REWWGM

-1643 VTDTEGNAL
+1643 VTDTEGNVL

-1681 YYTVTATGTEAPV
+1681 YYTVTATGTQAPV

-1740 KVSTQWNNKNEY
+1740 KVSTQWNNKNDY

-1772 DVMIEK
+1772 DVMIEE
-1778 PGNDAGKTAMRSAFT
+1778 PSSDASKTAMRSAFT

-1833 GMWNSVA
+1833 GTWNSVA

-1897 NIVVKRNALSE
+1897 NIVVKRNALRE

-1986 LAADESAK
+1986 LAADKSAK

-2049 EGTGDGCVNYDLDGD
+2049 EGTGDGCINYDLDGD

-2109 YTQSTILPIEEGTEK
+2109 YTQSTILPIEKGNEK

-2158 KLSTAP
+2158 KLSTTP
-2164 EGVAESEFR
+2164 EGVTESEFR

-2188 APTNLNDIS
+2188 APTDLNDIG

-2206 PTTATSLLYPDSTDK
+2206 PITATSLLYPDSTDE

-2254 STKQFVLFW
+2254 STKQFVLIW
-2263 HADGPLYNNKD
+2263 HADGPLYNSKD

-2365 VSLLNKDYTGLA
+2365 VSLLDKDYTGLA
-2377 AEADRADDTQFA
+2377 AEADQADNTQFA

-2563 TVSITGMLTECNNIS
+2563 TVSITGTLTECNNIS

-2607 IVNASAETLKNSA
+2607 IVSASAETLKNSA
-2620 VNDGTYNAE
+2620 VNDGAYNAE

-2652 RYAANKDSITYR
+2652 RYAANKDSITYQ

-2672 YIVYVGMFNPTGWVE
+2672 YTVYVGMFNPTGWVE

-2744 SAVQVSFIMVAGTE
+2744 SAVQASFIMVAGTE

-2774 DPTPAPTTEP
+2774 DPTPAPTTE
-2784 TATPEPTT
+2784 
-2792 KPTATPAPTTT
+2792 

-2858 APTVKPTETPA
+2858 APTVKPAETPA

-2882 APTATPAPTAKPTAT
+2882 APTATAT

-2996 EAENYDFLIAHLKND
+2996 EADNYDFLIAHLKND

-3025 LVVTVYSLS
+3025 LVVTVHSLS

-3052 TPAPTEKPTP
+3052 TPVPTEKPTS
-3062 APTSKPNNSNSNNSN
+3062 APTSKPNSSNSNNSN

>member
-1 MRKAKR
+1 MRKAKH

-30 FANDEPITA
+30 FANDDPITA

-58 AGQTPAPTEA
+58 AGQAPAPTEA

-116 APATTIQEGGDA
+116 APATTIQEGG

-245 GYNGTTSDKTYTGVY
+245 GYNGTTSDKTYTGIY
-260 GQKNEKGETISYKFT
+260 GKKNEKGETISYKFT

-326 GEFTITTEQVVT
+326 GEFTITTEQGVS
-338 WTATTTG
+338 WSATTTG

-367 PDENEN
+367 P
-373 FGKALED
+373 
-380 DELVTVRNG
+380 
-389 ASLTDTITGGKQ
+389 
-401 VSVTSGWISGGN
+401 
-413 SAMDGGAA
+413 
-421 VKEAD
+421 
-426 SFFKR
+426 
-431 SSFTLYADIKFNDAH
+431 
-446 DNTSAILVGPAADA
+446 
-460 HFRIIPRK
+460 
-468 TDGTAVLKV
+468 
-477 NNNKEYKLSQS
+477 
-488 LEAGEW
+488 
-494 NALALVYN
+494 
-502 ENDTEGTVA
+502 
-511 VYLNGKE
+511 
-518 VLPATGVGF
+518 
-527 KLSEKTGI
+527 
-535 IGAFG
+535 
-540 ATFGT
+540 
-545 GYMRTGLYDNIV
+545 
-557 VTGKADADAAKT
+557 
-569 ETASRKDAFDG
+569 
-580 IADVDGIV
+580 DVDGIV

-1162 NESSI
+1162 NESSV

-1349 SSTADA
+1349 SNTADA

-1427 ALNTIGARLESASG
+1427 ALNTIGVRLESASG

-1475 GTTDTMD
+1475 GTTETMD

-1681 YYTVTATGTEAPV
+1681 YYTVTATGTQAPV

-1833 GMWNSVA
+1833 GTWNSVA

-2015 SETYTSI
+2015 PETYTDI
-2022 PGTDGTVIK
+2022 PGTAATVIK

-2164 EGVAESEFR
+2164 EGVTESEFR

-2188 APTNLNDIS
+2188 APTDLNDIS

-2206 PTTATSLLYPDSTDK
+2206 PITATSLLYPDSTDK

-2471 MADRWNGSNL
+2471 MADRWNGNNL

-2563 TVSITGMLTECNNIS
+2563 TVSITGTLTECNNIS

-2620 VNDGTYNAE
+2620 VNDGAYNAE

-2672 YIVYVGMFNPTGWVE
+2672 YTVYVGMFNPTGWVE

-2774 DPTPAPTTEP
+2774 DPTPAPTTVP
-2784 TATPEPTT
+2784 TATPE
-2792 KPTATPAPTTT
+2792 PTTT

-2812 KPTATPAPTTAP
+2812 KPTATPAPTP
-2824 TATPEPTAKPTA
+2824 
-2836 TPAPTTEPTATPE
+2836 EPTATPE

-2858 APTVKPTETPA
+2858 APTVKPTATPA

-2996 EAENYDFLIAHLKND
+2996 EADNYDFLIAHLKND

-3025 LVVTVYSLS
+3025 LVVTVHSLS

-3052 TPAPTEKPTP
+3052 TPAPTEKPTATP
-3062 APTSKPNNSNSNNSN
+3062 APTSKPNSSNSNNSN

-3096 ASTTRVPQ
+3096 AGTARVPQ

-3112 PLAAVAL
+3112 PLAVVAL

>member
-116 APATTIQEGGDA
+116 APATTIQESGDA

-151 DGVTADTFKT
+151 GGVTADTFKT

-191 AASGGNGAMDSVQST
+191 AASGSNGAMDGVQST

-311 ASVPKQDNGKVTTKT
+311 ASVPRQDNGKVTTKT

-380 DELVTVRNG
+380 DELVAVRNG

-1162 NESSI
+1162 NESSV

-1194 LPNAEAGRYERLT
+1194 LPNAEADRYERLT

-1297 ADNLEVKTVKGGI
+1297 ADDLEVKTVKGGI

-1548 TTETYKLYKKALGGL
+1548 TTETYKLYKKALDGL

-1778 PGNDAGKTAMRSAFT
+1778 PGSDASKTAMRSAFT

-1833 GMWNSVA
+1833 GTWNSVA

-2022 PGTDGTVIK
+2022 PGTAATVIK

-2164 EGVAESEFR
+2164 EGVTESEFR

-2188 APTNLNDIS
+2188 APTDLNDIS

-2206 PTTATSLLYPDSTDK
+2206 PITATSLLYPDSTDK

-2456 TYVLPVDAENGKFIY
+2456 TYVLPMDAENGKFIY

-2502 GEKNWTLDR
+2502 GEKNWTLNR

-2543 QGKDVT
+2543 QGKNVT

-2563 TVSITGMLTECNNIS
+2563 TVSITGTLTECNNIS

-2620 VNDGTYNAE
+2620 VNDGAYNAE

-2672 YIVYVGMFNPTGWVE
+2672 YTVYVGMFNPTGWVE

-2725 SADENGT
+2725 NADENGT

-2774 DPTPAPTTEP
+2774 DPTPAPTT
-2784 TATPEPTT
+2784 
-2792 KPTATPAPTTT
+2792 K

-2812 KPTATPAPTTAP
+2812 KPTATPV
-2824 TATPEPTAKPTA
+2824 
-2836 TPAPTTEPTATPE
+2836 PTTEPTATPE

-2996 EAENYDFLIAHLKND
+2996 EADNYDFLIAHLKND

-3025 LVVTVYSLS
+3025 LVVTVHSLS

-3052 TPAPTEKPTP
+3052 TPAPTEKPTATP
-3062 APTSKPNNSNSNNSN
+3062 APTSKPNSSNSNNSN

-3085 TAKPSQATPAP
+3085 TAKPNQATPAP
-3096 ASTTRVPQ
+3096 ASTARVPQ

>member
-1 MRKAKR
+1 MRKANR

-44 DTPADADAPAEDTN
+44 DTPADADASAEDTD

-68 PAASETETPAG
+68 PVADETETPAE
-79 KTPDEAP
+79 KTPNEAP

-98 AETETPAP
+98 VETEIPAP

-116 APATTIQEGGDA
+116 AQATTIQEGGDA

-151 DGVTADTFKT
+151 DGVTTDTFKT

-180 PADTVYFIDSV
+180 PEDTVYFIDSV

-245 GYNGTTSDKTYTGVY
+245 GYNGTTSDKTYTGIY
-260 GQKNEKGETISYKFT
+260 GKNNEKGETISYKFT
-275 LPAGKYSITTAHR
+275 LPAGKYTITTAHR

-304 SDGTSVY
+304 SDGTNVY
-311 ASVPKQDNGKVTTKT
+311 ASVPKQDNGKVTIKT
-326 GEFTITTEQVVT
+326 GEFTITTGQTVT
-338 WTATTTG
+338 WTATAVGTNKP
-345 QHAPAVS
+345 QAPAVS

-380 DELVTVRNG
+380 NELVTVRNG

-413 SAMDGGAA
+413 SAVDGGAA

-426 SFFKR
+426 SLFKR

-446 DNTSAILVGPAADA
+446 DNTSAVLVGPAADA
-460 HFRIIPRK
+460 NFRIVPRK
-468 TDGTAVLKV
+468 ADGTAVLKV
-477 NNNKEYKLSQS
+477 NNDKEYKLSQS

-511 VYLNGKE
+511 VCLNGEE
-518 VLPATGVGF
+518 VLPATGVGI

-545 GYMRTGLYDNIV
+545 GFMRTGLYDNIV
-557 VTGKADADAAKT
+557 VTGKADAEAAKT

-754 TRNPDGEI
+754 TQNPDGEI
-762 IKYFAKALKSEDK
+762 IKYFAKALKDEDE
-775 FPDYFTA
+775 FPDYFTE

-953 NGIWRVLPN
+953 NGIWRVIPN

-1009 TFAIK
+1009 TFAVKI
-1014 VADDM
+1014 ADDM

-1081 IQTGTRSVLDTDS
+1081 IQTETRSVLDTDS

-1122 NVTTGEETLQDYIV
+1122 NVTTSEETLQDYIV

-1152 IVEDGRLKQE
+1152 IVEGGRLKQE
-1162 NESSI
+1162 NDASV

-1179 GDWRWMDYSASIDVT
+1179 GDWRWMDYSASIGVT

-1268 NDVRVAKYND
+1268 DDVRVAKYND

-1441 SVTEVLTELPAM
+1441 SVTEVLTELPTM

-1464 LPDEVKVKLAD
+1464 LPDEVEVKLAD

-1630 REWWSM
+1630 REWWGM

-1643 VTDTEGNAL
+1643 VTDTEGNVL

-1681 YYTVTATGTEAPV
+1681 YYTVTATGTQAPV

-1740 KVSTQWNNKNEY
+1740 KVSTQWNNKNDY

-1772 DVMIEK
+1772 DVMIEE
-1778 PGNDAGKTAMRSAFT
+1778 PSSDASKTAMRSAFT

-1833 GMWNSVA
+1833 GTWNSVA

-1942 LAADKANGITYATEK
+1942 LAADEANGITYATEK
-1957 LESWQYTGNKSGTAD
+1957 LESWQYTGNKAGTAD

-2109 YTQSTILPIEEGTEK
+2109 YTQSTILPIEKGTEK

-2164 EGVAESEFR
+2164 EGVTESEFR

-2188 APTNLNDIS
+2188 APTDLNDIS

-2206 PTTATSLLYPDSTDK
+2206 PITATSLLYPDSTDTN
-2221 SVRNV
+2221 VRNV

-2377 AEADRADDTQFA
+2377 AEADQADDAQFA

-2543 QGKDVT
+2543 QGKDMT

-2563 TVSITGMLTECNNIS
+2563 TVSITGTLTECNNIS

-2584 VVPKNLLYFANP
+2584 VVPKDLLYFANP

-2620 VNDGTYNAE
+2620 VNDGAYNAE

-2652 RYAANKDSITYR
+2652 RYAANKDSITYQ

-2672 YIVYVGMFNPTGWVE
+2672 YTVYVGMFNPTGWVE

-2744 SAVQVSFIMVAGTE
+2744 SAVQVSFIMVAGIE

-2774 DPTPAPTTEP
+2774 DPTPVPTTEP

-2792 KPTATPAPTTT
+2792 A
-2803 PTATPEPTA
+2803 
-2812 KPTATPAPTTAP
+2812 PTATPAPTTAP

-2836 TPAPTTEPTATPE
+2836 PPEPTTKPTATPAPTTEPTATPE
-2849 PTVKPTETP
+2849 
-2858 APTVKPTETPA
+2858 PTVKPTETPA

-2996 EAENYDFLIAHLKND
+2996 EADNYDFLIAHLKND

-3025 LVVTVYSLS
+3025 LVVTVHSLS
-3034 PFAVSWKAKEQ
+3034 PFAVSWKAKKQ

-3052 TPAPTEKPTP
+3052 TPAPTEKPTS
-3062 APTSKPNNSNSNNSN
+3062 APTSKPNSNNSN

>member
-58 AGQTPAPTEA
+58 AGQAPAPTEA

-79 KTPDEAP
+79 KTPDGAP

-191 AASGGNGAMDSVQST
+191 AANGSNGAMDSVQST

-367 PDENEN
+367 PD
-373 FGKALED
+373 
-380 DELVTVRNG
+380 
-389 ASLTDTITGGKQ
+389 
-401 VSVTSGWISGGN
+401 
-413 SAMDGGAA
+413 
-421 VKEAD
+421 
-426 SFFKR
+426 
-431 SSFTLYADIKFNDAH
+431 
-446 DNTSAILVGPAADA
+446 
-460 HFRIIPRK
+460 
-468 TDGTAVLKV
+468 
-477 NNNKEYKLSQS
+477 
-488 LEAGEW
+488 
-494 NALALVYN
+494 
-502 ENDTEGTVA
+502 
-511 VYLNGKE
+511 
-518 VLPATGVGF
+518 
-527 KLSEKTGI
+527 
-535 IGAFG
+535 
-540 ATFGT
+540 
-545 GYMRTGLYDNIV
+545 
-557 VTGKADADAAKT
+557 
-569 ETASRKDAFDG
+569 
-580 IADVDGIV
+580 VDGIV

-706 WEYPNWVKAKAD
+706 WEYPNWVKAKAG

-754 TRNPDGEI
+754 TQKPDGEI

-813 VYDAVD
+813 VDDAVD

-1073 TEKDDGDY
+1073 TENDDGDY
-1081 IQTGTRSVLDTDS
+1081 IRTGTRSVLDTDS

-1162 NESSI
+1162 NESSV
-1167 NQWNGGDPATIV
+1167 NQWNSGDPATIV

-1240 ANGTVAKNAE
+1240 ANGTVTKNAE

-1583 TDAGTKGYS
+1583 TDAGTKSYS

-1694 ISWLAVNGKTAESGS
+1694 ISWMAVNGKTAESGS

-1757 DGQNLFGRTQFTLLA
+1757 DGQNLFGRTRFTLLA

-1778 PGNDAGKTAMRSAFT
+1778 PGSDAGKTAMRSAFT

-1833 GMWNSVA
+1833 GTWNSVA

-2022 PGTDGTVIK
+2022 PGTAATVIK

-2137 TQEYNVM
+2137 TQKYNVM

-2164 EGVAESEFR
+2164 EGVTESEFR

-2188 APTNLNDIS
+2188 APTDLNDIS

-2206 PTTATSLLYPDSTDK
+2206 PITATSLLYPDSTDE

-2435 GWEKIGNPAKNDTGK
+2435 SWEKIGNPAKNDTGK

-2563 TVSITGMLTECNNIS
+2563 TVSITGTLTECNNIS

-2620 VNDGTYNAE
+2620 VNDGAYNAE

-2672 YIVYVGMFNPTGWVE
+2672 YTVYVGMFNPTGWVE

-2784 TATPEPTT
+2784 TATPEPTN
-2792 KPTATPAPTTT
+2792 
-2803 PTATPEPTA
+2803 

-2882 APTATPAPTAKPTAT
+2882 APTATPAPTVKPTAT

-2996 EAENYDFLIAHLKND
+2996 EADNYDFLIAHLKND

-3025 LVVTVYSLS
+3025 LVVTVHSLS

-3052 TPAPTEKPTP
+3052 TPAPTEKPTATP
-3062 APTSKPNNSNSNNSN
+3062 APTSKPNSSNSNNSN

-3112 PLAAVAL
+3112 PLVAVAL

>member
-30 FANDEPITA
+30 FAVDEEPTTA

-44 DTPADADAPAEDTN
+44 ETPADADTPPVDTD
-58 AGQTPAPTEA
+58 TEQ
-68 PAASETETPAG
+68 
-79 KTPDEAP
+79 
-86 DAEGTPAPTETP
+86 TPAPTETP
-98 AETETPAP
+98 VEGETPAETPAAEDTETPAAEESPAPTEMPAETETPADEDQP
-106 TEAPAADETP
+106 ADPQEDEASDAA
-116 APATTIQEGGDA
+116 
-128 DATVTTTH
+128 VTTTH

-151 DGVTADTFKT
+151 DGVTADTFKN
-161 AFETVKVQ
+161 AFETVTVK

-191 AASGGNGAMDSVQST
+191 AASGGNGTMDSVQST
-206 EAYAAAKALLGDR
+206 EAYAAAKALLGDQ
-219 LLNGKSDQFYQGDA
+219 LLNAKSDQFYQGDA

-245 GYNGTTSDKTYTGVY
+245 GYNGTTSDKTYTGIY
-260 GQKNEKGETISYKFT
+260 GQHNEKGETISYKFT
-275 LPAGKYSITTAHR
+275 LPAGKYTITTAHR
-288 EWWGG
+288 EWWSG

-304 SDGTSVY
+304 SDGTNVY

-326 GEFTITTEQVVT
+326 GEFTITTDQVVT

-345 QHAPAVS
+345 TNAPAVS
-352 WLAVERTGDVETPDT
+352 WLAIERTGDVETPDT
-367 PDENEN
+367 PDADNEN

-380 DELVTVRNG
+380 NDLVTVRSG
-389 ASLTDTITGGKQ
+389 ASLKDTLTGKQ
-401 VSVTSGWISGGN
+401 VSVTSGWIGGGN
-413 SAMDGGAA
+413 SAVDGGAA
-421 VKEAD
+421 INDAD

-431 SSFTLYADIKFNDAH
+431 SSFTLYADINFNDAH

-460 HFRIIPRK
+460 NFRIIPRK

-477 NNNKEYKLSQS
+477 NNDKEYKLSQS

-511 VYLNGKE
+511 VYLNGEE

-545 GYMRTGLYDNIV
+545 GFMRTGLYDNIV
-557 VTGKADADAAKT
+557 VTGKADAEAAKT
-569 ETASRKDAFDG
+569 ETAARKDAFDG
-580 IADVDGIV
+580 IADVDGV
-588 TLNGSEVE
+588 VSLTGPEVE

-611 MLNGNATSNLLLD
+611 MLNGNSTSNLLLD
-624 YKAENPQAYWAMM
+624 YKAENPDAYWDMM
-637 QYLFGSEDGYPLF
+637 EYLFGGKYPLF

-693 KKINPNVKVSILR
+693 KKINPDVKVSILR

-718 GDEKYAAIYK
+718 GTEKYAAIYK
-728 WYKETIFDAYE
+728 WYKETIFDVYE
-739 KYGYVIDYIDPDKNE
+739 KYGYVVDYIDPDKNE
-754 TRNPDGEI
+754 TGNPDGGI
-762 IKYFAKALKSEDK
+762 IKYFANALKNEKD
-775 FPDYFTA
+775 FPSYFTEDA
-782 EAIAAYHN
+782 KKAYNN

-799 KTLNIVPLMLRDSD
+799 KGLKIVPLMRSDSG

-832 YIKMADVNDKEV
+832 YIRMADVDDKEV

-938 ITQFAKTGWENDTNT
+938 ITQFAKTGWENEDNT

-982 NASYMTLAAPDKKDF
+982 NASYMTLAAPDKKNF

-1009 TFAIK
+1009 TFAVKI
-1014 VADDM
+1014 ADDM
-1019 DISVKALHVWT
+1019 DISAKALHVWT
-1030 TVTDSYLQKGEDA
+1030 TVTDSYLQKGADA

-1073 TEKDDGDY
+1073 TEKDNGDY
-1081 IQTGTRSVLDTDS
+1081 IQTETRSVQDTDS

-1110 FEYVEEGKVAGY
+1110 FDYVEEGKVAEY

-1152 IVEDGRLKQE
+1152 IVEDGQLKQE
-1162 NESSI
+1162 NDSGV

-1179 GDWRWMDYSASIDVT
+1179 GDWRWMDYSASLDVT
-1194 LPNAEAGRYERLT
+1194 LPNAESGRYERLT

-1234 RIGTQV
+1234 RIGAQV
-1240 ANGTVAKNAE
+1240 ANGTVTKNAD
-1250 GKYNLKLIGLGST
+1250 GKYNLKLIGLGDT

-1268 NDVRVAKYND
+1268 NGKRVTSYTD

-1322 GVKYEGNWTI
+1322 GVKYEGNWAIT
-1332 NNPGGGS
+1332 NPGGGS

-1349 SSTADA
+1349 SSTAGA

-1400 ETYILSDLAAGNH
+1400 EAYILSDLAAGNH
-1413 TIKVVLKSGTLKVD
+1413 TIKVVLKSGTLKID
-1427 ALNTIGARLESASG
+1427 ALNTIGTRLAAADG
-1441 SVTEVLTELPAM
+1441 AVTEVLTQLPALES
-1453 DYYVT
+1453 YVT
-1458 GSGVSG
+1458 GSGVDS
-1464 LPDEVKVKLAD
+1464 LPAEVEVKLAD
-1475 GTTDTMD
+1475 GTTKTLPVRWD
-1482 VEWNVDEDALAANAY
+1482 VDEAALAANAY
-1497 SSGSIN
+1497 SSASIS
-1503 GIVKDA
+1503 GTVQDA
-1509 VNSLGEQLTV
+1509 VNPLGEELTV
-1519 SVNINEVIPGDTLY
+1519 SVNIKEVIPGDTLY
-1533 FIDSVSGKITDVAGG
+1533 FIDTVAGDPASVKGG
-1548 TTETYKLYKKALGGL
+1548 TTDVYDLYKKALGDKL
-1563 LMNDAFDQFKTDAT
+1563 LNKAFDQYKTDAD

-1583 TDAGTKGYS
+1583 TDAGTKSYTG
-1592 STADKTATG
+1592 TADKTATG
-1601 IYGHDNK
+1601 IYGKNNA

-1630 REWWSM
+1630 REWWSQS
-1636 TRPMTAV
+1636 RPMTAV
-1643 VTDTEGNAL
+1643 VTEADGTAL
-1652 SDTAALNLSGSS
+1652 SDTATLNLSGSS
-1664 GDIINKAD
+1664 GDIINKAA
-1672 FTLDKEQVV
+1672 FSLDEEETV
-1681 YYTVTATGTEAPV
+1681 YYTVTATGSQAPV
-1694 ISWLAVNGKTAESGS
+1694 ISWLAVNGTTGKP
-1709 KFFDQVLEDN
+1709 
-1719 GGLTLAA
+1719 
-1726 NAATLTDETWGTIL
+1726 
-1740 KVSTQWNNKNEY
+1740 ST
-1752 HAAIT
+1752 
-1757 DGQNLFGRTQFTLLA
+1757 
-1772 DVMIEK
+1772 
-1778 PGNDAGKTAMRSAFT
+1778 
-1793 ISTGSNRLH
+1793 
-1802 LLTYDGKVGY
+1802 
-1812 GVDGSNA
+1812 
-1819 GISKNEISLGNVAV
+1819 
-1833 GMWNSVA
+1833 
-1840 FVYNEPNG
+1840 
-1848 GNGSLTVYLNG
+1848 
-1859 KKAGEIADIGFKLS
+1859 
-1873 ESKDI
+1873 
-1878 AATVARNV
+1878 
-1886 GTNYLLTGQYD
+1886 
-1897 NIVVKRNALSE
+1897 
-1908 SAAVKETT
+1908 
-1916 ARYDAKNP
+1916 
-1924 SDAARAALTA
+1924 DAARAKLTA
-1934 KIEEIRAA
+1934 KIAEIRAN
-1942 LAADKANGITYATEK
+1942 LEKDKANGITYATKE
-1957 LESWQYTGNKSGTAD
+1957 LEAWQYTGNKDGTAD
-1972 TLPEMNEALAAAEK
+1972 TLTALEAALKAAED
-1986 LAADESAK
+1986 LAADETATNK
-1994 TDDLNSCVTA
+1994 TLNSSTSA
-2004 LDAQYKALRTL
+2004 LTTQYKGLRTL
-2015 SETYTSI
+2015 PAAYTSI
-2022 PGTDGTVIK
+2022 PGTDGSVIK

-2049 EGTGDGCVNYDLDGD
+2049 EGKGDGCVNYDLDGD

-2076 FGEDKTNNTR
+2076 FGEDKTNSTR
-2086 PVDGVRCYSST
+2086 PVDGVRCYSSA

-2129 VGANGTGT
+2129 SGANGTGT
-2137 TQEYNVM
+2137 TQEYNAM
-2144 QRSKTNLETLKAWG
+2144 QLSKANLDTLKAWG
-2158 KLSTAP
+2158 KLSAAP
-2164 EGVAESEFR
+2164 EGVTESEFR
-2173 NVKNFLRAYVTEYEK
+2173 NVKNFLRAYVTEYAK
-2188 APTNLNDIS
+2188 APTDLNDIS

-2206 PTTATSLLYPDSTDK
+2206 PITATSLLYPDSTDE

-2236 TLYGSYC
+2236 TLYGNYC
-2243 VTERPKMIYNE
+2243 ITERPKMIYNE
-2254 STKQFVLFW
+2254 STKQFVLIW
-2263 HADGPLYNNKD
+2263 HADGPLYNSKD
-2274 LSDWVA
+2274 LNNWVA

-2289 SRYSRAM
+2289 GRYGRAM
-2296 VGIATSDSPFGPF
+2296 VGIATSDGPFGPF

-2315 RMNYDATLNANR
+2315 RMNYDITLNANR

-2357 SEMNAKLY
+2357 SENNAKLY

-2377 AEADRADDTQFA
+2377 AEADQADATEFA
-2389 ARIVTDN
+2389 ARIVSDN

-2401 AMFKYGGYYYLITSG
+2401 AMFKYDGYYYLLTSG
-2416 TDGWNSTAH
+2416 TNGWNSTAH

-2435 GWEKIGNPAKNDTGK
+2435 GWEKIGNPAKNDTGY
-2450 MFNTQV
+2450 MFDTQV
-2456 TYVLPVDAENGKFIY
+2456 TYVLPVDAEAGKFIY
-2471 MADRWNGSNL
+2471 MGDRWNGNNL
-2481 TDSRTIWLPIQMNTD
+2481 ADSRTIWLPIQMNTD
-2496 STLSVL
+2496 HSVSVL

-2511 LDQLLPTT
+2511 LNQLLPST
-2519 VNTELPKVVWSD
+2519 VNTELPETVWSD
-2531 GSNLPKTVDVTT
+2531 GSNLPETVNVTY
-2543 QGKDVT
+2543 QGKAVD
-2549 SKVEWDTDSLKNFG
+2549 SKVEWDTTSLKNFG
-2563 TVSITGMLTECNNIS
+2563 TATITGTLTDCGNIA

-2596 TKTPVSSDYTA
+2596 TKDPVSSDYTA
-2607 IVNASAETLKNSA
+2607 IVKASAETLKNSA
-2620 VNDGTYNAE
+2620 VNDGAYNAE
-2629 NGFGYTGT
+2629 NGFGYTSAEGKI
-2637 AGTLRNTNAD
+2637 RNSNAD

-2664 FDNLTGSG
+2664 FDNLTEGSYTV
-2672 YIVYVGMFNPTGWVE
+2672 YIGMFNPTGWASS
-2687 NGKVRLADIKIN
+2687 GTRLADIKIN

-2725 SADENGT
+2725 NADENGT
-2732 LTVEIAANANTT
+2732 LTVEIAANANTN

-2784 TATPEPTT
+2784 TATPEPTA
-2792 KPTATPAPTTT
+2792 KPTETPAPTTE

-2812 KPTATPAPTTAP
+2812 KPTATPV
-2824 TATPEPTAKPTA
+2824 
-2836 TPAPTTEPTATPE
+2836 
-2849 PTVKPTETP
+2849 PTV
-2858 APTVKPTETPA
+2858 
-2869 PTAKPTE
+2869 KPTE

-2906 TEVIKEELTA
+2906 TEVVKEELTT

-2923 QDKGFTTSEK
+2923 QDKGFTTPEK
-2933 VKSALKE
+2933 VKSALEE

-2950 GKTEFY
+2950 VKTEFY

-2964 EDGTIGEEVTKE
+2964 EDGTIGEEVTKD

-2983 EVAFDLPNDIKAE
+2983 EVAFDLPADIKDE
-2996 EAENYDFLIAHLKND
+2996 EAGNYDFLIAHLKDD

-3016 LKPALKDGK
+3016 LKPTHKDGK

-3062 APTSKPNNSNSNNSN
+3062 APTSKPHNSNSN
-3077 STSNSAAG
+3077 SNSASSSAAS

-3096 ASTTRVPQ
+3096 AQTSRVPQ

-3131 KREQKHK
+3131 KREKHK

>member
-58 AGQTPAPTEA
+58 AGQPPVPTET

-116 APATTIQEGGDA
+116 APATTIQESGDA

-191 AASGGNGAMDSVQST
+191 AASGGNGAMDSVKST

-245 GYNGTTSDKTYTGVY
+245 GYNGITSDKTYTGVY
-260 GQKNEKGETISYKFT
+260 GKNNKKGETISYKFT

-311 ASVPKQDNGKVTTKT
+311 ASVPKQNNGKVTIKT

-338 WTATTTG
+338 WTATATG

-367 PDENEN
+367 PNENEN

-421 VKEAD
+421 IKEAD

-431 SSFTLYADIKFNDAH
+431 SNFTLYADIKFNDAH

-477 NNNKEYKLSQS
+477 NNNQEYELSKS

-511 VYLNGKE
+511 VYLNGEE

-545 GYMRTGLYDNIV
+545 GFMRTGLYDNIV

-580 IADVDGIV
+580 IVNVDGIV
-588 TLNGSEVE
+588 TLNGSEVG
-596 AAAKN
+596 AAAEN

-718 GDEKYAAIYK
+718 GDQKYAAIYK

-754 TRNPDGEI
+754 TQNPDGEI
-762 IKYFAKALKSEDK
+762 IKYFANALKNEDK
-775 FPDYFTA
+775 FPVYFTE

-799 KTLNIVPLMLRDSD
+799 KTLNIVPLMLRDSA

-982 NASYMTLAAPDKKDF
+982 SASYMTLAAPDKKDF

-1073 TEKDDGDY
+1073 TEQADGDY

-1152 IVEDGRLKQE
+1152 IVEDGRLKQG
-1162 NESSI
+1162 NESGV
-1167 NQWNGGDPATIV
+1167 NQWNSGDPATIV

-1250 GKYNLKLIGLGST
+1250 GKYNLKLTGLGST

-1441 SVTEVLTELPAM
+1441 SVTEVLTELPTM

-1475 GTTDTMD
+1475 GTTDIMA

-1503 GIVKDA
+1503 GNVKDA

-1533 FIDSVSGKITDVAGG
+1533 FIDSVSGKITDVASG

-1583 TDAGTKGYS
+1583 TDADTKGYS

-1630 REWWSM
+1630 REWWGM

-1652 SDTAALNLSGSS
+1652 SDTADLNLSGSS

-1681 YYTVTATGTEAPV
+1681 YYTVTATGTQAPV
-1694 ISWLAVNGKTAESGS
+1694 ISWLAVNGKTAQSGS

-1778 PGNDAGKTAMRSAFT
+1778 PGSDASKTAMRSAFT

-1833 GMWNSVA
+1833 GTWNSVA

-1908 SAAVKETT
+1908 SAAVKETA

-1924 SDAARAALTA
+1924 SDAARAALAA

-1957 LESWQYTGNKSGTAD
+1957 LENWQYTGNKAGTAD
-1972 TLPEMNEALAAAEK
+1972 TLPEMNEALTKADT
-1986 LAADESAK
+1986 LAADEKAA
-1994 TDDLNSCVTA
+1994 TDELNSCVKA

-2015 SETYTSI
+2015 PETYTDI
-2022 PGTDGTVIK
+2022 PGTAATVIK

-2164 EGVAESEFR
+2164 EGVTESEFR

-2188 APTNLNDIS
+2188 APTDLNDIS

-2206 PTTATSLLYPDSTDK
+2206 PITATSLLYPDSTDE

-2243 VTERPKMIYNE
+2243 ITERPKMIYNE
-2254 STKQFVLFW
+2254 STKQFVLLW
-2263 HADGPLYNNKD
+2263 HADGPLYNSKD
-2274 LSDWVA
+2274 LSGWVA

-2377 AEADRADDTQFA
+2377 AEADQANDTQFA

-2496 STLSVL
+2496 NTLSVL

-2531 GSNLPKTVDVTT
+2531 GSNLPKTVNVTT

-2563 TVSITGMLTECNNIS
+2563 TVSITGTLTECNNIS

-2620 VNDGTYNAE
+2620 VNDGAYNAE

-2672 YIVYVGMFNPTGWVE
+2672 YTVYVGMFNPTGWVE

-2758 KTEPEPTVTP
+2758 KTKPEPTVTP

-2774 DPTPAPTTEP
+2774 DP
-2784 TATPEPTT
+2784 
-2792 KPTATPAPTTT
+2792 
-2803 PTATPEPTA
+2803 
-2812 KPTATPAPTTAP
+2812 TPAPTTAP

-2836 TPAPTTEPTATPE
+2836 TPVPTTEPTATPE

-2996 EAENYDFLIAHLKND
+2996 EADNYDFLIAHLKND

-3025 LVVTVYSLS
+3025 LVVTVHSLS

-3052 TPAPTEKPTP
+3052 TPAPTEKPTATP
-3062 APTSKPNNSNSNNSN
+3062 APTSKPNSSNSNNSN

>member
-58 AGQTPAPTEA
+58 AGQTPAPTET

-86 DAEGTPAPTETP
+86 DAEETPAPTETP

-106 TEAPAADETP
+106 TDAPAADETP
-116 APATTIQEGGDA
+116 APATTIQESGDA

-191 AASGGNGAMDSVQST
+191 AASGSNGAMDSVKST

-245 GYNGTTSDKTYTGVY
+245 GYNGITSDKTYTGVY
-260 GQKNEKGETISYKFT
+260 GKNNKKGETISYKFT

-288 EWWGG
+288 EWWKD

-311 ASVPKQDNGKVTTKT
+311 ASVPKQNNGKVTIKT

-338 WTATTTG
+338 WTATATG

-477 NNNKEYKLSQS
+477 NNNQEYELSQS

-494 NALALVYN
+494 NALALMYN

-511 VYLNGKE
+511 VYLNGEE

-545 GYMRTGLYDNIV
+545 GFMRTGLYDNIV

-580 IADVDGIV
+580 IVDVDGIV

-637 QYLFGSEDGYPLF
+637 QYLFGSGDGYPLF

-754 TRNPDGEI
+754 TQNPDGEI
-762 IKYFAKALKSEDK
+762 IKYFAKALKNEVE
-775 FPDYFTA
+775 FPDYFTE
-782 EAIAAYHN
+782 EAIAAYRN

-813 VYDAVD
+813 VYNAVD

-971 DNEHATAGIDG
+971 DNEHATAGIDSS
-982 NASYMTLAAPDKKDF
+982 ASYMTLAAPDKKNF

-1100 TTDDY
+1100 TTDEY

-1122 NVTTGEETLQDYIV
+1122 NVTTNEETQQDYIV

-1152 IVEDGRLKQE
+1152 IVEGGRLKQE
-1162 NESSI
+1162 NESSV

-1250 GKYNLKLIGLGST
+1250 GKYNLKLTGLGST

-1349 SSTADA
+1349 SSTAD
-1355 SFTFTANGNG
+1355 
-1365 FAIMGGND
+1365 
-1373 GSAVIDVYVD
+1373 
-1383 GQLKAENAATK
+1383 
-1394 AAPTRG
+1394 
-1400 ETYILSDLAAGNH
+1400 
-1413 TIKVVLKSGTLKVD
+1413 
-1427 ALNTIGARLESASG
+1427 
-1441 SVTEVLTELPAM
+1441 
-1453 DYYVT
+1453 
-1458 GSGVSG
+1458 
-1464 LPDEVKVKLAD
+1464 
-1475 GTTDTMD
+1475 
-1482 VEWNVDEDALAANAY
+1482 
-1497 SSGSIN
+1497 
-1503 GIVKDA
+1503 
-1509 VNSLGEQLTV
+1509 
-1519 SVNINEVIPGDTLY
+1519 
-1533 FIDSVSGKITDVAGG
+1533 
-1548 TTETYKLYKKALGGL
+1548 
-1563 LMNDAFDQFKTDAT
+1563 
-1577 TWGLVD
+1577 
-1583 TDAGTKGYS
+1583 
-1592 STADKTATG
+1592 KTATG

-1630 REWWSM
+1630 REWWGM

-1643 VTDTEGNAL
+1643 VTDTEGNPL
-1652 SDTAALNLSGSS
+1652 SDTADLNLSGSS

-1681 YYTVTATGTEAPV
+1681 YYTVTATGTQAPV
-1694 ISWLAVNGKTAESGS
+1694 ISWLAVNGKTAQSGS

-1778 PGNDAGKTAMRSAFT
+1778 PGSDASKTAMRSAFT

-1833 GMWNSVA
+1833 GTWNSVA

-1924 SDAARAALTA
+1924 SDAARAALAA
-1934 KIEEIRAA
+1934 KIKEIRAA
-1942 LAADKANGITYATEK
+1942 LAADEANGITYATEK
-1957 LESWQYTGNKSGTAD
+1957 LENWQYTGNKAGTAD
-1972 TLPEMNEALAAAEK
+1972 TLPEMNEALTKADT
-1986 LAADESAK
+1986 LAADEKAA
-1994 TDDLNSCVTA
+1994 TDELNSCVKA

-2015 SETYTSI
+2015 PETYTDI
-2022 PGTDGTVIK
+2022 PGTAATVIK

-2164 EGVAESEFR
+2164 EGVTESEFR

-2188 APTNLNDIS
+2188 APTDLNDIS

-2206 PTTATSLLYPDSTDK
+2206 PITATSLLYPDSTDG

-2243 VTERPKMIYNE
+2243 ITERPKMIYNE
-2254 STKQFVLFW
+2254 STKQFVLLW
-2263 HADGPLYNNKD
+2263 HADGPLYNSKD

-2315 RMNYDATLNANR
+2315 RMNYDAALNANR

-2343 KNNDGADDAYVIYS
+2343 KNNDGSDDAYVIYS

-2377 AEADRADDTQFA
+2377 AEADQADDTQFA

-2502 GEKNWTLDR
+2502 GEKNWTLNR

-2563 TVSITGMLTECNNIS
+2563 TVSITGTLTECNNIS

-2620 VNDGTYNAE
+2620 VNDGAYNAE

-2672 YIVYVGMFNPTGWVE
+2672 YTVYVGMFNPTGWVE

-2714 GKGDTLAFTGL
+2714 GKGDTLVFTGL

-2758 KTEPEPTVTP
+2758 KTKPEPTVTP

-2784 TATPEPTT
+2784 TATPEPTAKPT
-2792 KPTATPAPTTT
+2792 VTPVPTTAPTATPK
-2803 PTATPEPTA
+2803 PTA

-2836 TPAPTTEPTATPE
+2836 TPVPTTEPTATPE

-2996 EAENYDFLIAHLKND
+2996 EADNYDFLIAHLKND

-3025 LVVTVYSLS
+3025 LVVTVHSLS

-3052 TPAPTEKPTP
+3052 TPAPTEKPTATP
-3062 APTSKPNNSNSNNSN
+3062 APTSKPNSSNSNNSN

-3112 PLAAVAL
+3112 LLAAVAL

>member
-30 FANDEPITA
+30 FASDEPITA

-44 DTPADADAPAEDTN
+44 DIPADADAPAEDTD
-58 AGQTPAPTEA
+58 AGQTPAPTQTPVA
-68 PAASETETPAG
+68 DETEPPAE
-79 KTPDEAP
+79 KTPNEAP
-86 DAEGTPAPTETP
+86 DAEETPAPTETP

-116 APATTIQEGGDA
+116 APATTIQEGGNA

-206 EAYAAAKALLGDR
+206 EAYAAAKALLGDQ

-233 TWGLVDTDAQTK
+233 AWGLVDTDAQTK

-260 GQKNEKGETISYKFT
+260 GKNNEKGETISYKFT
-275 LPAGKYSITTAHR
+275 LPAGKYTITTAHR

-304 SDGTSVY
+304 SDGTNVY
-311 ASVPKQDNGKVTTKT
+311 ASVPKQDNGKVTIKT

-380 DELVTVRNG
+380 NELVTVRNG
-389 ASLTDTITGGKQ
+389 ASLTDAITGGKQ

-413 SAMDGGAA
+413 SAVDGGAA

-477 NNNKEYKLSQS
+477 NNDKEYKLSQS

-502 ENDTEGTVA
+502 ENDTEGIVA
-511 VYLNGKE
+511 VYLNGEE

-545 GYMRTGLYDNIV
+545 GFMRTGLYDNIV
-557 VTGKADADAAKT
+557 VTGKADAEAAKT

-596 AAAKN
+596 AAVKN

-611 MLNGNATSNLLLD
+611 MLNGNSTSNLLLD

-637 QYLFGSEDGYPLF
+637 QYLFGSDDGYPLF
-650 SNIKME
+650 TNIKME

-671 MRYENEEAD
+671 MRYENEAAD

-693 KKINPNVKVSILR
+693 KKINPDVKVSILR
-706 WEYPNWVKAKAD
+706 WEYPNWVKAKDD
-718 GDEKYAAIYK
+718 GTEKYAAIYK

-739 KYGYVIDYIDPDKNE
+739 KYGYVVDYIDPDKNE
-754 TRNPDGEI
+754 TGNPDAGI
-762 IKYFAKALKSEDK
+762 IKYFANALKNEKD
-775 FPDYFTA
+775 FPSYFTE
-782 EAIAAYHN
+782 EAKKAYNN

-799 KTLNIVPLMLRDSD
+799 KGLKIVPMMLKDED
-813 VYDAVD
+813 LFNAVD

-971 DNEHATAGIDG
+971 DNEHATAGING
-982 NASYMTLAAPDKKDF
+982 NASYMTLAAPDKTDF
-997 STVFINNTRNEK
+997 STVFINNTQNEK
-1009 TFAIK
+1009 TFAVKI
-1014 VADDM
+1014 ADDM

-1065 DTTPARFP
+1065 DTTPTRFP

-1081 IQTGTRSVLDTDS
+1081 IQTETRSVLDTDS

-1122 NVTTGEETLQDYIV
+1122 NVATSEETLQDYIV

-1162 NESSI
+1162 NDSSV

-1268 NDVRVAKYND
+1268 DDVRIAKYND

-1310 PYATAMIDGQDD
+1310 PYATAMIDSQDD

-1365 FAIMGGND
+1365 FAIIGGND

-1413 TIKVVLKSGTLKVD
+1413 IIKVVLKSGTLKVD

-1441 SVTEVLTELPAM
+1441 SVTEVLTELPTM

-1464 LPDEVKVKLAD
+1464 LPDEVEVKLAD

-1592 STADKTATG
+1592 STSDKTATG

-1630 REWWSM
+1630 REWWGM

-1643 VTDTEGNAL
+1643 VTDTEGNVL
-1652 SDTAALNLSGSS
+1652 SDAAALNLSGSS

-1681 YYTVTATGTEAPV
+1681 YYTVTATGTQAPV

-1740 KVSTQWNNKNEY
+1740 KVSTQWNNKYDY

-1772 DVMIEK
+1772 DVMIEE
-1778 PGNDAGKTAMRSAFT
+1778 PSSDASKTAMRSAFT

-1833 GMWNSVA
+1833 GTWNSVA

-2086 PVDGVRCYSST
+2086 PVDGMRCYSST

-2164 EGVAESEFR
+2164 EGVTESEFR

-2188 APTNLNDIS
+2188 APTDLNDIS

-2206 PTTATSLLYPDSTDK
+2206 PITATSLLYPDSTDE

-2254 STKQFVLFW
+2254 STKQFVLIW
-2263 HADGPLYNNKD
+2263 HADGPLYNSKD

-2377 AEADRADDTQFA
+2377 AEADQADDTQFA

-2502 GEKNWTLDR
+2502 GEKNWTLER

-2563 TVSITGMLTECNNIS
+2563 TVSITGTLTECNNIS
-2578 ISTTAT
+2578 IGTTAT
-2584 VVPKNLLYFANP
+2584 VVPKDLLYFANP

-2620 VNDGTYNAE
+2620 VNDGAYNAE

-2637 AGTLRNTNAD
+2637 AGTLRNSNAN

-2652 RYAANKDSITYR
+2652 RYAANKDSITYQ

-2672 YIVYVGMFNPTGWVE
+2672 YTVYVGMFNPTGWVE

-2725 SADENGT
+2725 STDENGT

-2774 DPTPAPTTEP
+2774 DPTPAPTTE
-2784 TATPEPTT
+2784 
-2792 KPTATPAPTTT
+2792 
-2803 PTATPEPTA
+2803 
-2812 KPTATPAPTTAP
+2812 P

-2996 EAENYDFLIAHLKND
+2996 EADNYDFLIAHLKND

-3025 LVVTVYSLS
+3025 LVVTVHSLS

-3052 TPAPTEKPTP
+3052 TPVPTEKPTS
-3062 APTSKPNNSNSNNSN
+3062 APTSKPNSSNSNNSN

>member
-86 DAEGTPAPTETP
+86 DAEETPTPTETP

-116 APATTIQEGGDA
+116 APATTIQESGDA
-128 DATVTTTH
+128 DSTVTTTH

-191 AASGGNGAMDSVQST
+191 AASGNNGAMDSVKST

-233 TWGLVDTDAQTK
+233 TWGLVDNDAQTK
-245 GYNGTTSDKTYTGVY
+245 GYNGITSDKTYTGVY

-288 EWWGG
+288 EWWKG

-304 SDGTSVY
+304 SDGASVY

-338 WTATTTG
+338 WTATATG

-401 VSVTSGWISGGN
+401 VSVTSGWINGGN

-477 NNNKEYKLSQS
+477 NNNQEYELSQS

-511 VYLNGKE
+511 VYLNGEE

-545 GYMRTGLYDNIV
+545 GFMRTGLYDNIV
-557 VTGKADADAAKT
+557 VTGKADADAAKI
-569 ETASRKDAFDG
+569 ETASRKEAFDG
-580 IADVDGIV
+580 IVDVDGIV

-637 QYLFGSEDGYPLF
+637 QYLFGSADGYPLF

-754 TRNPDGEI
+754 TQNPDGEI
-762 IKYFAKALKSEDK
+762 IKYFANALKNEGD
-775 FPDYFTA
+775 FPVYFTE

-799 KTLNIVPLMLRDSD
+799 KTLNIVPLMLRDSA

-925 YIHYDPVLYMLAH
+925 YIHYDPALYMLAH

-982 NASYMTLAAPDKKDF
+982 SASYMTLAAPDKKDF
-997 STVFINNTRNEK
+997 STVFINNTQNEK

-1019 DISVKALHVWT
+1019 DISVMALHVWT

-1100 TTDDY
+1100 TTDEY

-1110 FEYVEEGKVAGY
+1110 FEYVEEGQVAGY

-1152 IVEDGRLKQE
+1152 IVEGGRLKQE
-1162 NESSI
+1162 NESGV
-1167 NQWNGGDPATIV
+1167 NQWNSGDPATIV

-1250 GKYNLKLIGLGST
+1250 GKYNLKLTGLGST

-1427 ALNTIGARLESASG
+1427 ALNTIGARLESVSG
-1441 SVTEVLTELPAM
+1441 SVTEVLTELPTM

-1464 LPDEVKVKLAD
+1464 LPDEVEVKLAD
-1475 GTTDTMD
+1475 GTTDTRD

-1503 GIVKDA
+1503 GNVKDA

-1643 VTDTEGNAL
+1643 VTDTEGTAL
-1652 SDTAALNLSGSS
+1652 SDTADLNLSGSS

-1681 YYTVTATGTEAPV
+1681 YYTVTATGTQAPV
-1694 ISWLAVNGKTAESGS
+1694 ISWLAVNGKTAQSGS

-1778 PGNDAGKTAMRSAFT
+1778 PGSDASKTAMRSAFT

-1833 GMWNSVA
+1833 GTWNSVA

-1908 SAAVKETT
+1908 SAAVKETA

-1924 SDAARAALTA
+1924 SDAARAALAA

-1942 LAADKANGITYATEK
+1942 LAADEANGITYATEK
-1957 LESWQYTGNKSGTAD
+1957 LENWQYTGNKAGTAD
-1972 TLPEMNEALAAAEK
+1972 TLPEMNEALTKADT
-1986 LAADESAK
+1986 LAADETAA
-1994 TDDLNSCVTA
+1994 TDELNSCVKA

-2015 SETYTSI
+2015 PETYTDI
-2022 PGTDGTVIK
+2022 PGTAATVIK

-2137 TQEYNVM
+2137 TQKYNVM
-2144 QRSKTNLETLKAWG
+2144 QCSKTNLETLKAWG

-2164 EGVAESEFR
+2164 EGVTESEFR
-2173 NVKNFLRAYVTEYEK
+2173 NVRNFLRAYVTEYEK
-2188 APTNLNDIS
+2188 APTDLNDIS
-2197 WTAKTYDEE
+2197 WTAKTYGEE
-2206 PTTATSLLYPDSTDK
+2206 PITATSLLYPDSTDG

-2243 VTERPKMIYNE
+2243 ITERPKMIYNE
-2254 STKQFVLFW
+2254 STKQFVLLW
-2263 HADGPLYNNKD
+2263 HADGPLYNSKD
-2274 LSDWVA
+2274 LSGWVA

-2377 AEADRADDTQFA
+2377 AEADQADDTQFA

-2531 GSNLPKTVDVTT
+2531 GSNLPKTVNVTT

-2563 TVSITGMLTECNNIS
+2563 TVSITGTLTECNNIS

-2620 VNDGTYNAE
+2620 VNDGAYNAE

-2672 YIVYVGMFNPTGWVE
+2672 YTVYVGMFNPTGWVE

-2758 KTEPEPTVTP
+2758 KTKPEPTVTP

-2774 DPTPAPTTEP
+2774 DPTPAPTT
-2784 TATPEPTT
+2784 
-2792 KPTATPAPTTT
+2792 K

-2882 APTATPAPTAKPTAT
+2882 APTATPAPTVKPTAT

-2996 EAENYDFLIAHLKND
+2996 EADNYDFLIAHLKND

-3025 LVVTVYSLS
+3025 LVVTVHSLS

-3052 TPAPTEKPTP
+3052 TPAPTEKPTATP
-3062 APTSKPNNSNSNNSN
+3062 APTSKPNSSNSNNSN
-3077 STSNSAAG
+3077 STSNGAAG

>member
-44 DTPADADAPAEDTN
+44 DTPADADAPAEDTD

-68 PAASETETPAG
+68 PVADETETPAE
-79 KTPDEAP
+79 KTPNEAP

-116 APATTIQEGGDA
+116 APATTIQEIGDA

-136 IATKVGEVPAVLADV
+136 IATKVGEVPTVLADV
-151 DGVTADTFKT
+151 DGVTTDTFKT

-260 GQKNEKGETISYKFT
+260 GKNNEKGETISYKFT
-275 LPAGKYSITTAHR
+275 LPAGKYTITTAHR

-304 SDGTSVY
+304 SDGTNVY
-311 ASVPKQDNGKVTTKT
+311 ASVPKQDNGKVTIKT
-326 GEFTITTEQVVT
+326 GEFTITTAQVVT

-345 QHAPAVS
+345 TKAPAVS

-367 PDENEN
+367 PDESGN

-380 DELVTVRNG
+380 NDLITIRTG
-389 ASLTDTITGGKQ
+389 ASLADGLTTGKQ
-401 VSVTSGWISGGN
+401 VSVTSAWISGGN
-413 SAMDGGAA
+413 SAVDGGAA
-421 VKEAD
+421 IKGAD

-446 DNTSAILVGPAADA
+446 DNTSAILVGSAADA

-477 NNNKEYKLSQS
+477 NNDKEYKLSQS

-511 VYLNGKE
+511 VYLNGEE

-540 ATFGT
+540 TTFGT

-569 ETASRKDAFDG
+569 ETAARKDAFDG

-596 AAAKN
+596 AAAEN

-611 MLNGNATSNLLLD
+611 MLNGNSTSNLLLD

-637 QYLFGSEDGYPLF
+637 RYLFGSDDGYPLF
-650 SNIKME
+650 TNIKME

-706 WEYPNWVKAKAD
+706 WEYPNWVKAKAA
-718 GDEKYAAIYK
+718 GSERYAAIYK

-754 TRNPDGEI
+754 TGNPDAGI
-762 IKYFAKALKSEDK
+762 IKYFANALKNEKD
-775 FPDYFTA
+775 FPSYFTEDA
-782 EAIAAYHN
+782 KKAYNN

-799 KTLNIVPLMLRDSD
+799 KGLKIVPMMLKDED
-813 VYDAVD
+813 LFNAVD

-832 YIKMADVNDKEV
+832 YIKMADEMGKEV

-997 STVFINNTRNEK
+997 STVFINNTQNEK
-1009 TFAIK
+1009 TFAVKI
-1014 VADDM
+1014 ADDM

-1081 IQTGTRSVLDTDS
+1081 IQTETRSVLDTDS
-1094 TGKNAD
+1094 TGKKAD

-1122 NVTTGEETLQDYIV
+1122 NVTTSEETLQDYIV

-1162 NESSI
+1162 NDSSV

-1194 LPNAEAGRYERLT
+1194 LPNTEAGRYERLT

-1268 NDVRVAKYND
+1268 DDVRVAKYND

-1441 SVTEVLTELPAM
+1441 SVTEVLTELPTM

-1464 LPDEVKVKLAD
+1464 LPDEVEVKLAD

-1630 REWWSM
+1630 REWWGM

-1643 VTDTEGNAL
+1643 VTDTEGNVL

-1681 YYTVTATGTEAPV
+1681 YYTVTATGTQAPV

-1740 KVSTQWNNKNEY
+1740 KVSTQWNNKNDY

-1772 DVMIEK
+1772 DVMIEE
-1778 PGNDAGKTAMRSAFT
+1778 PSSDASKTAMRSAFT

-1833 GMWNSVA
+1833 GTWNSVA

-1942 LAADKANGITYATEK
+1942 LAADEANGITYATEK
-1957 LESWQYTGNKSGTAD
+1957 LESWQYTGNKAGTAD

-2109 YTQSTILPIEEGTEK
+2109 YTQSTILPIEKGTEK

-2164 EGVAESEFR
+2164 EGVTESEFR

-2188 APTNLNDIS
+2188 APTDLNDIS

-2206 PTTATSLLYPDSTDK
+2206 PITATSLLYPDSTDTN
-2221 SVRNV
+2221 VRNV

-2377 AEADRADDTQFA
+2377 AEADQADDAQFA

-2543 QGKDVT
+2543 QGKDMT

-2563 TVSITGMLTECNNIS
+2563 TVSITGTLTECNNIS

-2584 VVPKNLLYFANP
+2584 VVPKDLLYFANP

-2620 VNDGTYNAE
+2620 VNDGAYNAE

-2652 RYAANKDSITYR
+2652 RYAANKDSITYQ

-2672 YIVYVGMFNPTGWVE
+2672 YTVYVGMFNPTGWVE

-2744 SAVQVSFIMVAGTE
+2744 SAVQVSFIMVAGIE

-2774 DPTPAPTTEP
+2774 DPTPVPTTEP

-2792 KPTATPAPTTT
+2792 A
-2803 PTATPEPTA
+2803 
-2812 KPTATPAPTTAP
+2812 PTATPAPTTAP

-2836 TPAPTTEPTATPE
+2836 PPEPTTKPTATPAPTTEPTATPE
-2849 PTVKPTETP
+2849 
-2858 APTVKPTETPA
+2858 PTVKPTETPA

-2996 EAENYDFLIAHLKND
+2996 EADNYDFLIAHLKND

-3016 LKPALKDGK
+3016 LKPVLKDGK
-3025 LVVTVYSLS
+3025 LVVTVHSLS

-3052 TPAPTEKPTP
+3052 TPAPTEKPTATP
-3062 APTSKPNNSNSNNSN
+3062 APTSKPNSSNSNNSN

>member
-68 PAASETETPAG
+68 PAVSETETPAG

-511 VYLNGKE
+511 VYLNGEE

-557 VTGKADADAAKT
+557 VTSKADADAAKT

-775 FPDYFTA
+775 FPDYFTE

-1162 NESSI
+1162 NESSV
-1167 NQWNGGDPATIV
+1167 NQWNSGDPATIV

-1194 LPNAEAGRYERLT
+1194 LPNAEADRYERLT

-1482 VEWNVDEDALAANAY
+1482 VEWNVDEDDLAANAY

-1833 GMWNSVA
+1833 GTWNSVA

-1942 LAADKANGITYATEK
+1942 LAADEANGITYATEK
-1957 LESWQYTGNKSGTAD
+1957 LESWQYTGNKAGTAD

-1994 TDDLNSCVTA
+1994 TDELNSCVKA

-2022 PGTDGTVIK
+2022 PGTDATVIK

-2188 APTNLNDIS
+2188 APTDLNDIS

-2206 PTTATSLLYPDSTDK
+2206 PITATSLLYPDSTDK

-2531 GSNLPKTVDVTT
+2531 GSNLPKTVGVTT

-2563 TVSITGMLTECNNIS
+2563 TVSITGTLTECNNIS

-2620 VNDGTYNAE
+2620 VNDGAYNAE

-2812 KPTATPAPTTAP
+2812 KPTATPAPTT
-2824 TATPEPTAKPTA
+2824 
-2836 TPAPTTEPTATPE
+2836 EPTATPE

-2906 TEVIKEELTA
+2906 TEVIKEELTN

-2923 QDKGFTTSEK
+2923 QDNGFTTSEK

-2996 EAENYDFLIAHLKND
+2996 EADNYDFFIAHLKND

-3025 LVVTVYSLS
+3025 LVVTVHSLS

-3052 TPAPTEKPTP
+3052 TPAPTEKPTATP
-3062 APTSKPNNSNSNNSN
+3062 APTSKPNSSNSNNSN

-3085 TAKPSQATPAP
+3085 TAKTSQATPAP
-3096 ASTTRVPQ
+3096 ASTARVPQ

>member
-44 DTPADADAPAEDTN
+44 DTPADADVPAEDTN

-86 DAEGTPAPTETP
+86 DAEGTPAPTKTP

-293 QNRAMDLSLTT
+293 QNRAMDLSLAT

-367 PDENEN
+367 P
-373 FGKALED
+373 
-380 DELVTVRNG
+380 
-389 ASLTDTITGGKQ
+389 
-401 VSVTSGWISGGN
+401 
-413 SAMDGGAA
+413 
-421 VKEAD
+421 
-426 SFFKR
+426 
-431 SSFTLYADIKFNDAH
+431 
-446 DNTSAILVGPAADA
+446 
-460 HFRIIPRK
+460 
-468 TDGTAVLKV
+468 
-477 NNNKEYKLSQS
+477 
-488 LEAGEW
+488 
-494 NALALVYN
+494 
-502 ENDTEGTVA
+502 
-511 VYLNGKE
+511 
-518 VLPATGVGF
+518 
-527 KLSEKTGI
+527 
-535 IGAFG
+535 
-540 ATFGT
+540 
-545 GYMRTGLYDNIV
+545 
-557 VTGKADADAAKT
+557 
-569 ETASRKDAFDG
+569 
-580 IADVDGIV
+580 DVDGIV

-718 GDEKYAAIYK
+718 GNEKYAAIYK

-762 IKYFAKALKSEDK
+762 IKYFANALKSEDK

-1162 NESSI
+1162 NESSV

-1250 GKYNLKLIGLGST
+1250 GKYNLKLIGLSST

-1652 SDTAALNLSGSS
+1652 SDTAALSLSGSS

-1757 DGQNLFGRTQFTLLA
+1757 DGQNLFDRTQFTLLA
-1772 DVMIEK
+1772 DVMIEE
-1778 PGNDAGKTAMRSAFT
+1778 PSSDASKTAMRSAFT

-1833 GMWNSVA
+1833 GTWNSVA

-1986 LAADESAK
+1986 LAADENAK

-2004 LDAQYKALRTL
+2004 LDAQYKTLRTL

-2022 PGTDGTVIK
+2022 PGTAATVIK

-2137 TQEYNVM
+2137 TQKYNVM

-2188 APTNLNDIS
+2188 APTDLNDIS

-2206 PTTATSLLYPDSTDK
+2206 PITATSLLYPDSTDK

-2563 TVSITGMLTECNNIS
+2563 TVSITGTLTECNNIP

-2584 VVPKNLLYFANP
+2584 VAPKNLLYFANP
-2596 TKTPVSSDYTA
+2596 TKTPASSDYTA

-2620 VNDGTYNAE
+2620 VNDGAYNAE

-2672 YIVYVGMFNPTGWVE
+2672 YTVYVGMFNPTGWVE

-2774 DPTPAPTTEP
+2774 DPTPAPTTE
-2784 TATPEPTT
+2784 
-2792 KPTATPAPTTT
+2792 
-2803 PTATPEPTA
+2803 
-2812 KPTATPAPTTAP
+2812 P

-2996 EAENYDFLIAHLKND
+2996 EADNYDFLIAHLKND

-3025 LVVTVYSLS
+3025 LVVTVHSLS

-3052 TPAPTEKPTP
+3052 TPAPMEKPTATP
-3062 APTSKPNNSNSNNSN
+3062 APTSKPNSSNSNNSN